1 MKKFLSL
8 VLALVM
14 TMSLVTVSA
23 GAKDFTDNSKINYK
37 EAVDVMSAV
46 KVIDGYAEGDFRPS
60 ATLTRGAAAKI
71 ICNLILGPTTA
82 SALVADAA
90 PYKDVPTN
98 HTFAGY
104 IAYCQ
109 KEKIISG
116 YADGTFR
123 PAASLTGYAFMKMLL
138 GALGYDAEVEQYT
151 GANWSINV
159 AKRAMNI
166 GLKDGLIGDFN
177 GVKAVTREEACLYAF
192 NTLQA
197 TMVEYSA
204 KTSVSTNGTT
214 VVIAGSEAK
223 DVVNTGK
230 TDSNIDKDGKMQFA
244 EKYFEDL
251 KLDKTSDDFG
261 RPANKWNVKKEEVG
275 TYANT
280 PDATFTK
287 KVTKADVYNAIG
299 KTVYDDLKDG
309 DATLTT
315 YFDGDGTKVKA
326 ADVDSTWA
334 NKNDTGKVNSTGNGD
349 LTEIYVDDDNNV
361 TIVTIRTYVFQAAT
375 DYDAKKE
382 SVNLTQDG
390 SKADNL
396 TNAAKTIV
404 LNDRTVE
411 AEDYAVVK
419 DLKADDYVLV
429 TAVKNG
435 SGYDVKSVEK
445 AEVKAVEVSGYK
457 LNDSVDA
464 ASTTYK
470 YNANADSIK
479 GTSYNVGKQATLVL
493 DKYGYIIAVEE
504 SVVLSDYVYIEK
516 FGSTSSLN
524 AKALANAIFADG
536 TDAEI
541 TVKEVL
547 GVKNKTTIANYGT
560 SMAGWYTYSK
570 NTANEYTLYRIE
582 SKYDQKADSFSGI
595 TEVSV
600 NGKVN
605 PIMGT
610 KLNGVLA
617 NDDTVILVSDKDD
630 DITVYTGVKNFPG
643 VKLTS
648 ASSKA
653 TVSAVVK
660 TSNGY
665 ASLVYIDVD
674 GSATITGDK
683 NSNLVYVVEYD
694 GKYVTKDNETFYKY
708 TVLDGEDEVKIEAD
722 NQIQNITGSVYGV
735 ANYLTKSGDRYT
747 DFQLVKQDKDV
758 VVYGTGTK
766 ASDPI
771 KQSAGTLVLAAGNN
785 STGKFVV
792 ASDAKITLV
801 TTKGAAVLNKDA
813 DADYEVSANMTAKEL
828 VDALAT
834 ADTYTY
840 TYAGKTTDSDNEVLK
855 ELYVTVTAATTSN
868 SGNGSNSAKGEGSA
882 TINYTVA
889 SNGTLR
895 YTINY
900 TAPEYAA
907 DGAHATVK
915 VDVLANGKYFDT
927 LTIAKDLKNGEF
939 TYTGK
944 DSGYPDDEELTFEIF
959 SEEFDEVVVNYV
971 DAAGKALTVGGDK
984 TAKFGSLKVDLT
996 SNDGTFKVTKV
1007 DGASVSESL
1016 PTADITAGTGT
1027 SLTVTAI
1034 DGTKAVTVTIDTTGL
1049 TTKTY
1054 TVATI
1059 SSAKALSALYKTGTT
1074 TLYTGD
1080 GAAITVTVAASKDS
1094 GIKSGEKVGIEVT
1107 ASAVAKTSDPM
1118 KVTLNIGGT
1127 EFVLNCVN
1135 NATAV
1140 KASSTITVT
1149 GDVAEPTVTKV
1160 EKLATPTVTSITA
1173 VDALDNGYLDKATG
1187 AVDSI
1192 VVTFSEKVKAAP
1204 AISGTTLA
1212 FEAGVLAADGMSA
1225 TYAVTTG
1232 LANATATDTVTI
1244 AAEAIEASS
1253 GCFNPTAVSYS
1264 VKGLTFTAQ

>member
-23 GAKDFTDNSKINYK
+23 GAKDFTDGSKINYK

-315 YFDGDGTKVKA
+315 WFDGFETKVKA

-334 NKNDTGKVNSTGNGD
+334 NKNDTGKVNTTGNGD

-445 AEVKAVEVSGYK
+445 AEVKTVEVSGYK

-570 NTANEYTLYRIE
+570 NTANEYTLYAIE
-582 SKYDQKADSFSGI
+582 SKYNQKADSFSGKD
-595 TEVSV
+595 TVVSE

-605 PIMGT
+605 PIKGT
-610 KLNGVLA
+610 LNGVLA

-758 VVYGTGTK
+758 VVYGTGS
-766 ASDPI
+766 SDI
-771 KQSAGTLVLAAGNN
+771 KQSAGTLVLGAD
-785 STGKFVV
+785 KFVV

-813 DADYEVSANMTAKEL
+813 DAAYEVSANMTAKEL

-834 ADTYTY
+834 ANTYTY

-855 ELYVTVTAATTSN
+855 ELYVTVTAATASN
-868 SGNGSNSAKGEGSA
+868 GNNNQNTNTEAGTA
-882 TINYTVA
+882 TVDYTVA

-895 YTINY
+895 YKLNY
-900 TAPEYAA
+900 TAPSYVA
-907 DGAHATVK
+907 DNATVK
-915 VDVLANGKYFDT
+915 FDLDVYASGKFYDTISYQNGKK
-927 LTIAKDLKNGEF
+927 LSAGEF
-939 TYTGK
+939 TVT
-944 DSGYPDDEELTFEIF
+944 DRAFGYPDDEELTFEMSNISF
-959 SEEFDEVVVNYV
+959 SAVKVEYKGTGAKVTGQD
-971 DAAGKALTVGGDK
+971 KTLTVGTDTLDFTLDT
-984 TAKFGSLKVDLT
+984 TAT
-996 SNDGTFKVTKV
+996 SGTVNY
-1007 DGASVSESL
+1007 
-1016 PTADITAGTGT
+1016 
-1027 SLTVTAI
+1027 TVTQGKNTLKTGSI
-1034 DGTKAVTVTIDTTGL
+1034 DLATSKDVSVTGL
-1049 TTKTY
+1049 TITDDAAVVVTITGMDALTEQYKVTLPTVAGYTFSTIPAAAATTGVAVGTEVYVYVTADSAPAAYGVEVAVAGYDTVVLTDTTKTQ
-1054 TVATI
+1054 VAKITMSKDVTLTATATAI
-1059 SSAKALSALYKTGTT
+1059 AALAQ
-1074 TLYTGD
+1074 D
-1080 GAAITVTVAASKDS
+1080 GAA
-1094 GIKSGEKVGIEVT
+1094 T
-1107 ASAVAKTSDPM
+1107 ASTDGK
-1118 KVTLNIGGT
+1118 
-1127 EFVLNCVN
+1127 
-1135 NATAV
+1135 
-1140 KASSTITVT
+1140 TITVKFNRDIADGAT
-1149 GDVAEPTVTKV
+1149 FTTDGDAVITGVTVSGKTATITLNNALATGKKITIGTVKDAVYAANTASGDVY
-1160 EKLATPTVTSITA
+1160 TA
-1173 VDALDNGYLDKATG
+1173 
-1187 AVDSI
+1187 
-1192 VVTFSEKVKAAP
+1192 
-1204 AISGTTLA
+1204 
-1212 FEAGVLAADGMSA
+1212 
-1225 TYAVTTG
+1225 
-1232 LANATATDTVTI
+1232 
-1244 AAEAIEASS
+1244 
-1253 GCFNPTAVSYS
+1253 
-1264 VKGLTFTAQ
+1264 

>member
-109 KEKIISG
+109 KEGIISG
-116 YADGTFR
+116 YADGTFK
-123 PAASLTGYAFMKMLL
+123 PANSLTGYAFMKMLL
-138 GALGYDAEVEQYT
+138 GALGYKAENEGYT

-159 AKRAMNI
+159 AKRALNI
-166 GLKDGLIGDFN
+166 GLDDDLVGEFN
-177 GVKAVTREEACLYAF
+177 GVKAVNREEACLYAF
-192 NTLQA
+192 NTLKA
-197 TMVEYSA
+197 TMVEYDKNSTVTVGNITIKDTSSA
-204 KTSVSTNGTT
+204 KEM
-214 VVIAGSEAK
+214 A
-223 DVVNTGK
+223 NTGK
-230 TDSNIDKDGKMQFA
+230 TDGNIDKDGKMQFA

-315 YFDGDGTKVKA
+315 YFDGFETKVKA

-445 AEVKAVEVSGYK
+445 AEVKTVEVSGYK

-570 NTANEYTLYRIE
+570 NTANEYTLYAIE
-582 SKYDQKADSFSGI
+582 SKYNQKADSFSGKD
-595 TEVSV
+595 TVVSE

-605 PIMGT
+605 PIKGT
-610 KLNGVLA
+610 LNGVLA

-758 VVYGTGTK
+758 VVYGTGS
-766 ASDPI
+766 SDI
-771 KQSAGTLVLAAGNN
+771 KQSAGTLVLGAD
-785 STGKFVV
+785 KFVV

-813 DADYEVSANMTAKEL
+813 DAAYEVSANMTAKEL

-855 ELYVTVTAATTSN
+855 ELYVTVTAATASN
-868 SGNGSNSAKGEGSA
+868 GNNNQNTNTEAGTA
-882 TINYTVA
+882 TVDYTVA

-895 YTINY
+895 YKLNY
-900 TAPEYAA
+900 TAPSYVA
-907 DGAHATVK
+907 DNATVK
-915 VDVLANGKYFDT
+915 FDLDVYASGKFYDTISYQNGKK
-927 LTIAKDLKNGEF
+927 LSAGEF
-939 TYTGK
+939 TVT
-944 DSGYPDDEELTFEIF
+944 DRAFGYPDDEELTFEMSNISF
-959 SEEFDEVVVNYV
+959 SAVKVEYKGTGAKVTGQD
-971 DAAGKALTVGGDK
+971 KTLTVGTDTLDFTLDT
-984 TAKFGSLKVDLT
+984 TAT
-996 SNDGTFKVTKV
+996 SGTVNY
-1007 DGASVSESL
+1007 
-1016 PTADITAGTGT
+1016 
-1027 SLTVTAI
+1027 TVTQGKNTLKTGSI
-1034 DGTKAVTVTIDTTGL
+1034 DLATSKVVSVTGL
-1049 TTKTY
+1049 TITDDAAVVVTIEGMDKLTELYKVTLPTVAGYTFSTIPAAAATTGVAVGTEVYVYVTADSAPAAYGVEVAVAGYDTVVLTDTTKTQ
-1054 TVATI
+1054 VAKITMSKDVTLTATATAI
-1059 SSAKALSALYKTGTT
+1059 AALAQ
-1074 TLYTGD
+1074 D
-1080 GAAITVTVAASKDS
+1080 GAA
-1094 GIKSGEKVGIEVT
+1094 T
-1107 ASAVAKTSDPM
+1107 ASTDGK
-1118 KVTLNIGGT
+1118 
-1127 EFVLNCVN
+1127 
-1135 NATAV
+1135 
-1140 KASSTITVT
+1140 TITVKFNRDIADGAT
-1149 GDVAEPTVTKV
+1149 FTTDGDAVITGVTVSGKTATITLNNALSSGKKITIGTVKDAVYAANTASGDVY
-1160 EKLATPTVTSITA
+1160 TA
-1173 VDALDNGYLDKATG
+1173 
-1187 AVDSI
+1187 
-1192 VVTFSEKVKAAP
+1192 
-1204 AISGTTLA
+1204 
-1212 FEAGVLAADGMSA
+1212 
-1225 TYAVTTG
+1225 
-1232 LANATATDTVTI
+1232 
-1244 AAEAIEASS
+1244 
-1253 GCFNPTAVSYS
+1253 
-1264 VKGLTFTAQ
+1264 

>member
-1 MKKFLSL
+1 M
-8 VLALVM
+8 
-14 TMSLVTVSA
+14 
-23 GAKDFTDNSKINYK
+23 
-37 EAVDVMSAV
+37 
-46 KVIDGYAEGDFRPS
+46 
-60 ATLTRGAAAKI
+60 
-71 ICNLILGPTTA
+71 
-82 SALVADAA
+82 
-90 PYKDVPTN
+90 
-98 HTFAGY
+98 
-104 IAYCQ
+104 
-109 KEKIISG
+109 
-116 YADGTFR
+116 
-123 PAASLTGYAFMKMLL
+123 
-138 GALGYDAEVEQYT
+138 
-151 GANWSINV
+151 
-159 AKRAMNI
+159 
-166 GLKDGLIGDFN
+166 
-177 GVKAVTREEACLYAF
+177 
-192 NTLQA
+192 
-197 TMVEYSA
+197 
-204 KTSVSTNGTT
+204 
-214 VVIAGSEAK
+214 
-223 DVVNTGK
+223 
-230 TDSNIDKDGKMQFA
+230 
-244 EKYFEDL
+244 
-251 KLDKTSDDFG
+251 
-261 RPANKWNVKKEEVG
+261 KKEEVG

-445 AEVKAVEVSGYK
+445 AEVKTVEVSGYK

-570 NTANEYTLYRIE
+570 NTANEYTLYAIE
-582 SKYDQKADSFSGI
+582 SKYNQKADSFSGKD
-595 TEVSV
+595 TVVSE

-605 PIMGT
+605 PIKGA
-610 KLNGVLA
+610 LSGVLA

-708 TVLDGEDEVKIEAD
+708 TVLNGEDEVKIEAD

-758 VVYGTGTK
+758 VVYGTGS
-766 ASDPI
+766 SDI
-771 KQSAGTLVLAAGNN
+771 KQSAGTLVLGAD
-785 STGKFVV
+785 KFVV

-813 DADYEVSANMTAKEL
+813 DAAYEVSANMTAKEL

-834 ADTYTY
+834 ANTYTY

-855 ELYVTVTAATTSN
+855 ELYVTVTAATASN
-868 SGNGSNSAKGEGSA
+868 GNNNQNTNTEAGTA
-882 TINYTVA
+882 TVDYTVA

-895 YTINY
+895 YKLNY
-900 TAPEYAA
+900 TAPSYVA
-907 DGAHATVK
+907 DNATVK
-915 VDVLANGKYFDT
+915 FDLDVYASGKFYDTISYQNGKK
-927 LTIAKDLKNGEF
+927 LSAGEF
-939 TYTGK
+939 TVT
-944 DSGYPDDEELTFEIF
+944 DRAFGYPDDEELTFEMSNISF
-959 SEEFDEVVVNYV
+959 SAVKVEYKGTGAKVTGQD
-971 DAAGKALTVGGDK
+971 KTLTVGTDTLDFTLDTTATSGTVNYTVTQGKNTLK
-984 TAKFGSLKVDLT
+984 TGSIDLATSKVVSASGLT
-996 SNDGTFKVTKV
+996 ITDDAAVVVTITGMDALTEMYKVT
-1007 DGASVSESL
+1007 L
-1016 PTADITAGTGT
+1016 PTVTGYTFSTIPAAAATTGVAVGTEVYVY
-1027 SLTVTAI
+1027 VTA
-1034 DGTKAVTVTIDTTGL
+1034 DSAPAAYGVEVAVAGYDTVVLTD
-1049 TTKTY
+1049 TTKTQ
-1054 TVATI
+1054 VAKITMSKDVTLTATATAI
-1059 SSAKALSALYKTGTT
+1059 AALAQ
-1074 TLYTGD
+1074 D
-1080 GAAITVTVAASKDS
+1080 GAA
-1094 GIKSGEKVGIEVT
+1094 T
-1107 ASAVAKTSDPM
+1107 ASTDGK
-1118 KVTLNIGGT
+1118 
-1127 EFVLNCVN
+1127 
-1135 NATAV
+1135 
-1140 KASSTITVT
+1140 TITVKFNRDIADGAT
-1149 GDVAEPTVTKV
+1149 FTTDGDAVITGVTVSGKTATITLNNALATGKKITIGTVKDAVYATNTASGDVY
-1160 EKLATPTVTSITA
+1160 TA
-1173 VDALDNGYLDKATG
+1173 
-1187 AVDSI
+1187 
-1192 VVTFSEKVKAAP
+1192 
-1204 AISGTTLA
+1204 
-1212 FEAGVLAADGMSA
+1212 
-1225 TYAVTTG
+1225 
-1232 LANATATDTVTI
+1232 
-1244 AAEAIEASS
+1244 
-1253 GCFNPTAVSYS
+1253 
-1264 VKGLTFTAQ
+1264 

>member
-445 AEVKAVEVSGYK
+445 AEVKTVEVSGYK

-570 NTANEYTLYRIE
+570 NTANEYTLYAIE
-582 SKYDQKADSFSGI
+582 SKYNQKADSFSGKD
-595 TEVSV
+595 TVVSE

-605 PIMGT
+605 PIKGT
-610 KLNGVLA
+610 LNGVLA

-758 VVYGTGTK
+758 VVYGTGS
-766 ASDPI
+766 SDI
-771 KQSAGTLVLAAGNN
+771 KQSAGTLVLGAD
-785 STGKFVV
+785 KFVV

-834 ADTYTY
+834 ANTYTY

-855 ELYVTVTAATTSN
+855 ELYVTVTAATASN
-868 SGNGSNSAKGEGSA
+868 GNNNQNTNTEAGTA
-882 TINYTVA
+882 TVDYTVA

-895 YTINY
+895 YKLNY
-900 TAPEYAA
+900 TAPSYVA
-907 DGAHATVK
+907 DNATVK
-915 VDVLANGKYFDT
+915 FDLDVYASGKFYDTISYQNGKM
-927 LTIAKDLKNGEF
+927 LSAGEF
-939 TYTGK
+939 TVT
-944 DSGYPDDEELTFEIF
+944 DRAFGYPDDEELTFEMSNISF
-959 SEEFDEVVVNYV
+959 SAVKVEYKGTGAKVTGQD
-971 DAAGKALTVGGDK
+971 KTLTVGTDTLDFTLDT
-984 TAKFGSLKVDLT
+984 TAT
-996 SNDGTFKVTKV
+996 SGTVNY
-1007 DGASVSESL
+1007 
-1016 PTADITAGTGT
+1016 
-1027 SLTVTAI
+1027 TVTQGKNTLKTGSI
-1034 DGTKAVTVTIDTTGL
+1034 DLATSKVVSVTGL
-1049 TTKTY
+1049 TITDDAAVVVTITGMDALTEMYKVTLPTVTGYTFSTIPAAAATTGVAVGTEVYVYVTADSAPAAYGVEVAVAGYDTVVLTDTTKTQ
-1054 TVATI
+1054 VAKITMSKDVTLTATATAI
-1059 SSAKALSALYKTGTT
+1059 AALAQ
-1074 TLYTGD
+1074 D
-1080 GAAITVTVAASKDS
+1080 GAA
-1094 GIKSGEKVGIEVT
+1094 T
-1107 ASAVAKTSDPM
+1107 ASTDGK
-1118 KVTLNIGGT
+1118 
-1127 EFVLNCVN
+1127 
-1135 NATAV
+1135 
-1140 KASSTITVT
+1140 TITVKFNRDIADGAT
-1149 GDVAEPTVTKV
+1149 FTTDGDAVITGVTVSGKTATITLNNALATGKKITIGTVKDAVYAANTASGDVY
-1160 EKLATPTVTSITA
+1160 TA
-1173 VDALDNGYLDKATG
+1173 
-1187 AVDSI
+1187 
-1192 VVTFSEKVKAAP
+1192 
-1204 AISGTTLA
+1204 
-1212 FEAGVLAADGMSA
+1212 
-1225 TYAVTTG
+1225 
-1232 LANATATDTVTI
+1232 
-1244 AAEAIEASS
+1244 
-1253 GCFNPTAVSYS
+1253 
-1264 VKGLTFTAQ
+1264 

>member
-23 GAKDFTDNSKINYK
+23 GAKDFTDSSKIQYT

-60 ATLTRGAAAKI
+60 TTLTRGAAAKI

-90 PYKDVPTN
+90 PYSDVPTN

-109 KEKIISG
+109 KTGIISG
-116 YADGTFR
+116 YADGTFK
-123 PAASLTGYAFMKMLL
+123 PANSLTGYAFMKMLL
-138 GALGYDAEVEQYT
+138 GALGYKAEQEGYT
-151 GANWSINV
+151 GPNWSIQV

-197 TMVEYSA
+197 TMVEYNKNSTVTVGNITIKEQSDAKEMANTA
-204 KTSVSTNGTT
+204 KTET
-214 VVIAGSEAK
+214 IK
-223 DVVNTGK
+223 D
-230 TDSNIDKDGKMQFA
+230 DHKMQFA

-251 KLDKTSDDFG
+251 KLDETSDDFG

-280 PDATFTK
+280 PDTTFTK

-315 YFDGDGTKVKA
+315 YFDGVETKVKA
-326 ADVDSTWA
+326 ADVESTWA

-390 SKADNL
+390 SKADNQ
-396 TNAAKTIV
+396 TNAGKTIV

-419 DLKADDYVLV
+419 NLKADDYVLV

-435 SGYDVKSVEK
+435 SGYDVKSVEA
-445 AEVKAVEVSGYK
+445 AEVKTVEVSGYK
-457 LNDSVDA
+457 LNDSVDV

-570 NTANEYTLYRIE
+570 NTANEYTLYAIE
-582 SKYDQKADSFSGI
+582 SKYNQMADSFTGNG
-595 TEVSV
+595 TEVTV

-605 PIMGT
+605 PIKGT

-617 NDDTVILVSDKDD
+617 NDNTVILVSDKDD
-630 DITVYTGVKNFPG
+630 DITVYTGGKNFPG

-708 TVLDGEDEVKIEAD
+708 TVLNGEDEVKIEAD

-747 DFQLVKQDKDV
+747 DFQLVNQDKDV
-758 VVYGTGTK
+758 VVYGTGS
-766 ASDPI
+766 SDI
-771 KQSAGTLVLAAGNN
+771 KQSAGTLVLG
-785 STGKFVV
+785 TDKFVV

-813 DADYEVSANMTAKEL
+813 DAAYEVSANMTAKEL
-828 VDALAT
+828 VDALA
-834 ADTYTY
+834 AANTYTY

-855 ELYVTVTAATTSN
+855 ELYVTVTAATASN
-868 SGNGSNSAKGEGSA
+868 GNNNQNANADAGVA
-882 TINYTVA
+882 TVDYTVA
-889 SNGTLR
+889 SNGLLR
-895 YTINY
+895 YKLNY
-900 TAPEYAA
+900 TAPSYVA
-907 DGAHATVK
+907 DNATVK
-915 VDVLANGKYFDT
+915 FDLDVYASGKFYDTISYQNGKK
-927 LTIAKDLKNGEF
+927 LSAGEF
-939 TYTGK
+939 TVT
-944 DSGYPDDEELTFEIF
+944 DRAFGYPDDEELTFEMSNITF
-959 SEEFDEVVVNYV
+959 TAVKVEYKGTGAKVTGQD
-971 DAAGKALTVGGDK
+971 KTLTVGTDTLDFTLDTTATSGTVNYTVTQGKNTLK
-984 TAKFGSLKVDLT
+984 TGSIDLATSKVVSVPSLT
-996 SNDGTFKVTKV
+996 ITDDAAVVVTITGMDALTEMYKVT
-1007 DGASVSESL
+1007 L
-1016 PTADITAGTGT
+1016 PTVTGYT
-1027 SLTVTAI
+1027 FSTIPAAAATTGVAVSTEVYVYVTA
-1034 DGTKAVTVTIDTTGL
+1034 DSAPAAYGVEVAVAGYDTVVLTD
-1049 TTKTY
+1049 TTKTQ
-1054 TVATI
+1054 VAKITMSKDVTLTATATEI
-1059 SSAKALSALYKTGTT
+1059 AKLAQ
-1074 TLYTGD
+1074 D
-1080 GAAITVTVAASKDS
+1080 GAA
-1094 GIKSGEKVGIEVT
+1094 T
-1107 ASAVAKTSDPM
+1107 ASTDGK
-1118 KVTLNIGGT
+1118 
-1127 EFVLNCVN
+1127 
-1135 NATAV
+1135 
-1140 KASSTITVT
+1140 TITVKFNRDIADGATFTTDGDAVITGVTVSGKTATITLNNALASGKKITITSVKDAVYAANELTT
-1149 GDVAEPTVTKV
+1149 GDAY
-1160 EKLATPTVTSITA
+1160 TA
-1173 VDALDNGYLDKATG
+1173 
-1187 AVDSI
+1187 
-1192 VVTFSEKVKAAP
+1192 
-1204 AISGTTLA
+1204 
-1212 FEAGVLAADGMSA
+1212 
-1225 TYAVTTG
+1225 
-1232 LANATATDTVTI
+1232 
-1244 AAEAIEASS
+1244 
-1253 GCFNPTAVSYS
+1253 
-1264 VKGLTFTAQ
+1264 

>member
-23 GAKDFTDNSKINYK
+23 GAKDFTDGSKINYK

-109 KEKIISG
+109 KEGIISG

-315 YFDGDGTKVKA
+315 YFDGFETKVKA

-445 AEVKAVEVSGYK
+445 AEVKTVEVSGYK

-570 NTANEYTLYRIE
+570 NTANEYTLYAIE
-582 SKYDQKADSFSGI
+582 SKYNQKADSFSGKD
-595 TEVSV
+595 TVVSE

-605 PIMGT
+605 PIKGT
-610 KLNGVLA
+610 LNGVLA

-758 VVYGTGTK
+758 VVYGIGS
-766 ASDPI
+766 SDI
-771 KQSAGTLVLAAGNN
+771 KQSAGTLVLGAD
-785 STGKFVV
+785 KFVV

-855 ELYVTVTAATTSN
+855 ELYVTVTAATASN
-868 SGNGSNSAKGEGSA
+868 GNNNQNTNTEAGTA
-882 TINYTVA
+882 TVDYTVA

-895 YTINY
+895 YKLNY
-900 TAPEYAA
+900 TAPSYVA
-907 DGAHATVK
+907 DNATVK
-915 VDVLANGKYFDT
+915 FDLDVYASGKFYDTISYQNGKK
-927 LTIAKDLKNGEF
+927 LSAGEF
-939 TYTGK
+939 TVT
-944 DSGYPDDEELTFEIF
+944 DRAFGYPDDEELTFEMSNISF
-959 SEEFDEVVVNYV
+959 SAVKVEYKGTGAKVTGQD
-971 DAAGKALTVGGDK
+971 KTLTVGTDTLDFTLDTTATSGTVKYTVTQGKNTLK
-984 TAKFGSLKVDLT
+984 TDSIDLSSDSKT
-996 SNDGTFKVTKV
+996 VSN
-1007 DGASVSESL
+1007 
-1016 PTADITAGTGT
+1016 
-1027 SLTVTAI
+1027 SLTITDDA
-1034 DGTKAVTVTIDTTGL
+1034 AVVVTIEGMDKL
-1049 TTKTY
+1049 TE
-1054 TVATI
+1054 
-1059 SSAKALSALYKTGTT
+1059 LYK
-1074 TLYTGD
+1074 
-1080 GAAITVTVAASKDS
+1080 
-1094 GIKSGEKVGIEVT
+1094 VT
-1107 ASAVAKTSDPM
+1107 ASLTGFTFTTIPAEATTTGVAAGTEVYVYVNADSAVDTSVYGKEIAVAGYDTVLLTNADGTTKKQVAKITMSDN
-1118 KVTLNIGGT
+1118 VTLT
-1127 EFVLNCVN
+1127 
-1135 NATAV
+1135 ATATEIA
-1140 KASSTITVT
+1140 KLAQDGTATASTDGKTITVKFNRNIADGAT
-1149 GDVAEPTVTKV
+1149 FTTDDTNTVITGVTVSGKTATITLNNALSSGKKITIGTVKDAVYAANTASGDVY
-1160 EKLATPTVTSITA
+1160 TA
-1173 VDALDNGYLDKATG
+1173 
-1187 AVDSI
+1187 
-1192 VVTFSEKVKAAP
+1192 
-1204 AISGTTLA
+1204 
-1212 FEAGVLAADGMSA
+1212 
-1225 TYAVTTG
+1225 
-1232 LANATATDTVTI
+1232 
-1244 AAEAIEASS
+1244 
-1253 GCFNPTAVSYS
+1253 
-1264 VKGLTFTAQ
+1264 

>member
-23 GAKDFTDNSKINYK
+23 GAKDFTDSTKIQYN

-109 KEKIISG
+109 KEGIISG

-445 AEVKAVEVSGYK
+445 AEVKTVEVSGYK

-570 NTANEYTLYRIE
+570 NTANEYTLYAIE
-582 SKYDQKADSFSGI
+582 SKYNQKADSFSGKD
-595 TEVSV
+595 TVVSE

-605 PIMGT
+605 PIKGT
-610 KLNGVLA
+610 LNGVLA

-758 VVYGTGTK
+758 VVYGTGS
-766 ASDPI
+766 SDI
-771 KQSAGTLVLAAGNN
+771 KQSAGTLVLGAD
-785 STGKFVV
+785 KFVV

-855 ELYVTVTAATTSN
+855 ELYVTVTAATASN
-868 SGNGSNSAKGEGSA
+868 GNNNQNTNTEAGTA
-882 TINYTVA
+882 TVDYTVA

-895 YTINY
+895 YKLNY
-900 TAPEYAA
+900 TAPSYVA
-907 DGAHATVK
+907 DNATVK
-915 VDVLANGKYFDT
+915 FDLDVYASGKFYDT
-927 LTIAKDLKNGEF
+927 ISYQTGKKLSAGEF
-939 TYTGK
+939 TVT
-944 DSGYPDDEELTFEIF
+944 DRAFGYPDDEELTFEMSNISF
-959 SEEFDEVVVNYV
+959 SAVKVEYKGTGAKVTGQD
-971 DAAGKALTVGGDK
+971 KTLTVGTDTLDFTLDT
-984 TAKFGSLKVDLT
+984 TAT
-996 SNDGTFKVTKV
+996 SGTVNY
-1007 DGASVSESL
+1007 
-1016 PTADITAGTGT
+1016 
-1027 SLTVTAI
+1027 TVTQGKNTLKTGSINLA
-1034 DGTKAVTVTIDTTGL
+1034 TSKVVSVTGL
-1049 TTKTY
+1049 TITDDAA
-1054 TVATI
+1054 VVVTI
-1059 SSAKALSALYKTGTT
+1059 EGMDKLTELYKVTLPTVTGYTFSTIPAAAATT
-1074 TLYTGD
+1074 GVAVGTEVYVYVTADSAPAAYGVEVAVAGYDTVVLTNTNKAQVAKITMSKDVTLTATATAIAALALD
-1080 GAAITVTVAASKDS
+1080 GAA
-1094 GIKSGEKVGIEVT
+1094 T
-1107 ASAVAKTSDPM
+1107 ASTDGK
-1118 KVTLNIGGT
+1118 
-1127 EFVLNCVN
+1127 
-1135 NATAV
+1135 
-1140 KASSTITVT
+1140 TITVKFNRDIADGAT
-1149 GDVAEPTVTKV
+1149 FTTDGDAVITGVTVSGKTATITLNNALSSGKKITIGTVKDAVYAANTASGDVY
-1160 EKLATPTVTSITA
+1160 TA
-1173 VDALDNGYLDKATG
+1173 
-1187 AVDSI
+1187 
-1192 VVTFSEKVKAAP
+1192 
-1204 AISGTTLA
+1204 
-1212 FEAGVLAADGMSA
+1212 
-1225 TYAVTTG
+1225 
-1232 LANATATDTVTI
+1232 
-1244 AAEAIEASS
+1244 
-1253 GCFNPTAVSYS
+1253 
-1264 VKGLTFTAQ
+1264 

>member
-37 EAVDVMSAV
+37 EAVDVMSAA

-109 KEKIISG
+109 KEGIISG
-116 YADGTFR
+116 YADGTFK
-123 PAASLTGYAFMKMLL
+123 PANSLTGYAFMKMLL

-334 NKNDTGKVNSTGNGD
+334 NKNDTGKVNTTGNGD

-445 AEVKAVEVSGYK
+445 AEVKTVEVSGYK

-570 NTANEYTLYRIE
+570 NTANEYTLYAIE
-582 SKYDQKADSFSGI
+582 SKYNQKADSFSGKD
-595 TEVSV
+595 TVVSE

-605 PIMGT
+605 PIKGT
-610 KLNGVLA
+610 LNGVLA

-758 VVYGTGTK
+758 VVYGTGS
-766 ASDPI
+766 SDI
-771 KQSAGTLVLAAGNN
+771 KQSAGTLVLGAD
-785 STGKFVV
+785 KFVV

-813 DADYEVSANMTAKEL
+813 DAAYEVSANMTAKEL

-855 ELYVTVTAATTSN
+855 ELYVTVTAATASN
-868 SGNGSNSAKGEGSA
+868 GNNNQNTNTEAGTA
-882 TINYTVA
+882 TVDYTVA

-895 YTINY
+895 YKLNY
-900 TAPEYAA
+900 TAPSYVA
-907 DGAHATVK
+907 DNATVK
-915 VDVLANGKYFDT
+915 FDLDVYASGKFYDTISYQNGKK
-927 LTIAKDLKNGEF
+927 LSAGEF
-939 TYTGK
+939 TVT
-944 DSGYPDDEELTFEIF
+944 DRAFGYPDDEELTFEMSNISF
-959 SEEFDEVVVNYV
+959 SAVKVEYKGTGAKVTGQD
-971 DAAGKALTVGGDK
+971 KTLTVGTDTLDFTLDTTATSGTVNYTVTQGKNTLK
-984 TAKFGSLKVDLT
+984 TGSINLSSNSKTVSNSLT
-996 SNDGTFKVTKV
+996 ITDDAAVVVTITGMDALTEQYKVTV
-1007 DGASVSESL
+1007 
-1016 PTADITAGTGT
+1016 
-1027 SLTVTAI
+1027 
-1034 DGTKAVTVTIDTTGL
+1034 
-1049 TTKTY
+1049 
-1054 TVATI
+1054 
-1059 SSAKALSALYKTGTT
+1059 
-1074 TLYTGD
+1074 
-1080 GAAITVTVAASKDS
+1080 
-1094 GIKSGEKVGIEVT
+1094 
-1107 ASAVAKTSDPM
+1107 
-1118 KVTLNIGGT
+1118 
-1127 EFVLNCVN
+1127 
-1135 NATAV
+1135 
-1140 KASSTITVT
+1140 
-1149 GDVAEPTVTKV
+1149 PTVTDFTFTTV
-1160 EKLATPTVTSITA
+1160 PTAASNTGVAKGTEVYVYVNASTA
-1173 VDALDNGYLDKATG
+1173 VDAGVYGKEIAVAGYNTVLLTNADSTTEKKEVAKITVDK
-1187 AVDSI
+1187 D
-1192 VVTFSEKVKAAP
+1192 VTL
-1204 AISGTTLA
+1204 T
-1212 FEAGVLAADGMSA
+1212 
-1225 TYAVTTG
+1225 
-1232 LANATATDTVTI
+1232 ATATEIAKLAQDGAASASTDGKTITVKFNRDIADGATFTTDGDAVITGVTVSGKTATI
-1244 AAEAIEASS
+1244 TLNNALAS
-1253 GCFNPTAVSYS
+1253 GKKITITS
-1264 VKGLTFTAQ
+1264 VKDAVYAANELTTGDAYTA

>member
-23 GAKDFTDNSKINYK
+23 GAKDFTDSTKIQYT

-109 KEKIISG
+109 KEGIISG

-315 YFDGDGTKVKA
+315 YFDGFETKVKA

-349 LTEIYVDDDNNV
+349 LTEIYVDDDNNNV

-445 AEVKAVEVSGYK
+445 AEVKTVEVSGYK

-570 NTANEYTLYRIE
+570 NTANEYTLYAIE
-582 SKYDQKADSFSGI
+582 SKYNQKADSFSGKD
-595 TEVSV
+595 TVVSE

-605 PIMGT
+605 PIKGT
-610 KLNGVLA
+610 LNGVLA

-758 VVYGTGTK
+758 VVYGTGS
-766 ASDPI
+766 SDI
-771 KQSAGTLVLAAGNN
+771 KQSAGTLVLGAD
-785 STGKFVV
+785 KFVV

-834 ADTYTY
+834 ANTYTY

-855 ELYVTVTAATTSN
+855 ELYVTVTAATASN
-868 SGNGSNSAKGEGSA
+868 GNNNQNTNTEAGTA
-882 TINYTVA
+882 TVDYTVA

-895 YTINY
+895 YKLNY
-900 TAPEYAA
+900 TAPSYVA
-907 DGAHATVK
+907 DNATVK
-915 VDVLANGKYFDT
+915 FDLDVYASGKFYDTISYQNGKK
-927 LTIAKDLKNGEF
+927 LSAGEF
-939 TYTGK
+939 TVT
-944 DSGYPDDEELTFEIF
+944 DRAFGYPDDEELTFEMSNISF
-959 SEEFDEVVVNYV
+959 SAVKVEYKGTGAKVTGQD
-971 DAAGKALTVGGDK
+971 KTLTVGTDTLDFTLDTTATSGTVNYTVTQGKNTLK
-984 TAKFGSLKVDLT
+984 TGSIDLATSKVVSASGLT
-996 SNDGTFKVTKV
+996 ITDDAAVVVTITGMDALTEMYKVT
-1007 DGASVSESL
+1007 L
-1016 PTADITAGTGT
+1016 PTVTGYTFSTIPAAAATTGVAAGTEVYVY
-1027 SLTVTAI
+1027 VTA
-1034 DGTKAVTVTIDTTGL
+1034 DSAPAAYGVEVAVAGYDTVVLTD
-1049 TTKTY
+1049 TTKTQ
-1054 TVATI
+1054 VAKITMSKDVTLTATATAI
-1059 SSAKALSALYKTGTT
+1059 AALAQ
-1074 TLYTGD
+1074 D
-1080 GAAITVTVAASKDS
+1080 GAA
-1094 GIKSGEKVGIEVT
+1094 T
-1107 ASAVAKTSDPM
+1107 ASTDGK
-1118 KVTLNIGGT
+1118 
-1127 EFVLNCVN
+1127 
-1135 NATAV
+1135 
-1140 KASSTITVT
+1140 TITVKFNRDIADGAT
-1149 GDVAEPTVTKV
+1149 FTTDGDAVITGVTVSGKTATITLNNALATGKKITIGTVKDAVYAANTASGDVY
-1160 EKLATPTVTSITA
+1160 TA
-1173 VDALDNGYLDKATG
+1173 
-1187 AVDSI
+1187 
-1192 VVTFSEKVKAAP
+1192 
-1204 AISGTTLA
+1204 
-1212 FEAGVLAADGMSA
+1212 
-1225 TYAVTTG
+1225 
-1232 LANATATDTVTI
+1232 
-1244 AAEAIEASS
+1244 
-1253 GCFNPTAVSYS
+1253 
-1264 VKGLTFTAQ
+1264 

>member
-23 GAKDFTDNSKINYK
+23 GAKDFTDGSKINYK

-46 KVIDGYAEGDFRPS
+46 KVIDGYAEGDFRPT

-445 AEVKAVEVSGYK
+445 AEVKTVEVSGYK

-570 NTANEYTLYRIE
+570 NTANEYTLYAIE
-582 SKYDQKADSFSGI
+582 SKYNQKADSFSGKD
-595 TEVSV
+595 TVVSE

-605 PIMGT
+605 PIKGT
-610 KLNGVLA
+610 LNGVLA

-758 VVYGTGTK
+758 VVYGTGS
-766 ASDPI
+766 SDI
-771 KQSAGTLVLAAGNN
+771 KQSAGTLVLGAD
-785 STGKFVV
+785 KFVV

-834 ADTYTY
+834 ANTYTY

-855 ELYVTVTAATTSN
+855 ELYVTVTAATASN
-868 SGNGSNSAKGEGSA
+868 GNNNQNTNTEAGTA
-882 TINYTVA
+882 TVDYTVA

-895 YTINY
+895 YKLNY
-900 TAPEYAA
+900 TAPSYVA
-907 DGAHATVK
+907 DNATVK
-915 VDVLANGKYFDT
+915 FDLDVYASGKFYDTISYQNGKK
-927 LTIAKDLKNGEF
+927 LSAGEF
-939 TYTGK
+939 TVT
-944 DSGYPDDEELTFEIF
+944 DRAFGYPDDEELTFEMSNISF
-959 SEEFDEVVVNYV
+959 SAVKVEYKGTGAKVTGQD
-971 DAAGKALTVGGDK
+971 KTLTVGTDTLDFTLDT
-984 TAKFGSLKVDLT
+984 TAT
-996 SNDGTFKVTKV
+996 SGTVNY
-1007 DGASVSESL
+1007 
-1016 PTADITAGTGT
+1016 
-1027 SLTVTAI
+1027 TVTQGKNTLKTGSI
-1034 DGTKAVTVTIDTTGL
+1034 DLATSKVVSVTGL
-1049 TTKTY
+1049 TITDDAAVVVTITGMDALTEMYKVTLPTVTGYTFSTIPAAAATTGVAVGTEVYVYVTADSAPAAYGVEVAVAGYDTVVLTDTTKTQ
-1054 TVATI
+1054 VAKITMSKDVTLTATATAI
-1059 SSAKALSALYKTGTT
+1059 AALAQ
-1074 TLYTGD
+1074 D
-1080 GAAITVTVAASKDS
+1080 GAA
-1094 GIKSGEKVGIEVT
+1094 T
-1107 ASAVAKTSDPM
+1107 ASTDGK
-1118 KVTLNIGGT
+1118 
-1127 EFVLNCVN
+1127 
-1135 NATAV
+1135 
-1140 KASSTITVT
+1140 TITVKFNRDIADGAT
-1149 GDVAEPTVTKV
+1149 FTTDGDAVITGVTVSGKTATITLNNALATGKKITIGTVKDAVYAANTASGDVY
-1160 EKLATPTVTSITA
+1160 TA
-1173 VDALDNGYLDKATG
+1173 
-1187 AVDSI
+1187 
-1192 VVTFSEKVKAAP
+1192 
-1204 AISGTTLA
+1204 
-1212 FEAGVLAADGMSA
+1212 
-1225 TYAVTTG
+1225 
-1232 LANATATDTVTI
+1232 
-1244 AAEAIEASS
+1244 
-1253 GCFNPTAVSYS
+1253 
-1264 VKGLTFTAQ
+1264 

>member
-23 GAKDFTDNSKINYK
+23 GAKDFTDSTKIQYA

-46 KVIDGYAEGDFRPS
+46 KVIDGYAEGDFRPT

-90 PYKDVPTN
+90 PYSDVPTN

-109 KEKIISG
+109 KTGIISG
-116 YADGTFR
+116 YADGTFK
-123 PAASLTGYAFMKMLL
+123 PANSLTGYAFMKMLL
-138 GALGYDAEVEQYT
+138 GALGYKAEQEGYT
-151 GANWSINV
+151 GANWSIQV

-166 GLKDGLIGDFN
+166 GLKDDLVGDFN

-192 NTLQA
+192 NTLKA
-197 TMVEYSA
+197 TMVEYDKNSTVTVGNITIKEQSDAKEMANTA
-204 KTSVSTNGTT
+204 KTET
-214 VVIAGSEAK
+214 IK
-223 DVVNTGK
+223 D
-230 TDSNIDKDGKMQFA
+230 DHKMQFA

-251 KLDKTSDDFG
+251 KLDETSDDFG

-315 YFDGDGTKVKA
+315 YFDGVETKVKA
-326 ADVDSTWA
+326 ADVESTWA
-334 NKNDTGKVNSTGNGD
+334 NKNDTGKVNTTGNGD

-390 SKADNL
+390 SKADNQ
-396 TNAAKTIV
+396 TNAGKTIV

-419 DLKADDYVLV
+419 NLKADDYVLV

-435 SGYDVKSVEK
+435 SGYDVKSVEA
-445 AEVKAVEVSGYK
+445 AEVKTVEVSGYK
-457 LNDSVDA
+457 LNDSVDV

-570 NTANEYTLYRIE
+570 NTANEYTLYAIE
-582 SKYDQKADSFSGI
+582 SKYNQMADSFTGNG
-595 TEVSV
+595 TEVTV

-605 PIMGT
+605 PIKGT

-617 NDDTVILVSDKDD
+617 NDNTVILVSDKDD

-708 TVLDGEDEVKIEAD
+708 TVLNGEDEVKIEAD

-747 DFQLVKQDKDV
+747 DFQLVNQDKDV
-758 VVYGTGTK
+758 VVYGTGS
-766 ASDPI
+766 SDI
-771 KQSAGTLVLAAGNN
+771 KQSAGTLVLG
-785 STGKFVV
+785 TDKFVV

-813 DADYEVSANMTAKEL
+813 DAAYEVSANMTAKEL
-828 VDALAT
+828 VDALA
-834 ADTYTY
+834 AANTYTY

-855 ELYVTVTAATTSN
+855 ELYVTVTAATASN
-868 SGNGSNSAKGEGSA
+868 GNNNQNANADAGVA
-882 TINYTVA
+882 TVDYTVA
-889 SNGTLR
+889 SNGLLR
-895 YTINY
+895 YKLNY
-900 TAPEYAA
+900 TAPSYVA
-907 DGAHATVK
+907 DNATVK
-915 VDVLANGKYFDT
+915 FDLDVYASGKFYDTISYQNGKK
-927 LTIAKDLKNGEF
+927 LSAGEF
-939 TYTGK
+939 TVT
-944 DSGYPDDEELTFEIF
+944 DRAFGYPDDEELTFEMSNITF
-959 SEEFDEVVVNYV
+959 TAVKVEYKGTGAKVTGQD
-971 DAAGKALTVGGDK
+971 KTLTVGTDTLDFTLDTTATSGTVNYTVTQGKNTLKTGSIDLATSKVVSVPSLTITDDAAVVVTIEGMDK
-984 TAKFGSLKVDLT
+984 LT
-996 SNDGTFKVTKV
+996 ELYKVTV
-1007 DGASVSESL
+1007 PTVSGF
-1016 PTADITAGTGT
+1016 TFT
-1027 SLTVTAI
+1027 TVP
-1034 DGTKAVTVTIDTTGL
+1034 
-1049 TTKTY
+1049 
-1054 TVATI
+1054 
-1059 SSAKALSALYKTGTT
+1059 
-1074 TLYTGD
+1074 
-1080 GAAITVTVAASKDS
+1080 AAAAST
-1094 GIKSGEKVGIEVT
+1094 G
-1107 ASAVAKTSDPM
+1107 VAK
-1118 KVTLNIGGT
+1118 GT
-1127 EFVLNCVN
+1127 EVYVYVN
-1135 NATAV
+1135 
-1140 KASSTITVT
+1140 AS
-1149 GDVAEPTVTKV
+1149 
-1160 EKLATPTVTSITA
+1160 TA
-1173 VDALDNGYLDKATG
+1173 VDAGVYGKEIAVAGYNTVLLTNA
-1187 AVDSI
+1187 DSTTAKKEVAKI
-1192 VVTFSEKVKAAP
+1192 TVSKDVTL
-1204 AISGTTLA
+1204 T
-1212 FEAGVLAADGMSA
+1212 
-1225 TYAVTTG
+1225 
-1232 LANATATDTVTI
+1232 ATATEIAKLAQDGAATASTDGKTITVKFNRDIADGATFTTDGDAVITGVTVSGKTATI
-1244 AAEAIEASS
+1244 TLNNALAS
-1253 GCFNPTAVSYS
+1253 GKKITITS
-1264 VKGLTFTAQ
+1264 VKDAVYAANELTTGDAYTA

>member
-14 TMSLVTVSA
+14 TMSLVPVSA

-109 KEKIISG
+109 KEGIISG

-445 AEVKAVEVSGYK
+445 AEVKTVEVSGYK

-570 NTANEYTLYRIE
+570 NTANEYTLYAIE
-582 SKYDQKADSFSGI
+582 SKYNQKADSFSGKD
-595 TEVSV
+595 TVVSE

-605 PIMGT
+605 PIKGT
-610 KLNGVLA
+610 LNGVLA

-758 VVYGTGTK
+758 VVYGTGS
-766 ASDPI
+766 SDI
-771 KQSAGTLVLAAGNN
+771 KQSAGTLVLGAD
-785 STGKFVV
+785 KFVV

-813 DADYEVSANMTAKEL
+813 DAAYEVSANMTAKEL

-855 ELYVTVTAATTSN
+855 ELYVTVTAATASN
-868 SGNGSNSAKGEGSA
+868 GNNNQNTNTEAGTA
-882 TINYTVA
+882 TVDYTVA

-895 YTINY
+895 YKLNY
-900 TAPEYAA
+900 TAPSYVA
-907 DGAHATVK
+907 DNATVK
-915 VDVLANGKYFDT
+915 FDLDVYASGKFYDTISYQNGKK
-927 LTIAKDLKNGEF
+927 LSAGEF
-939 TYTGK
+939 TVT
-944 DSGYPDDEELTFEIF
+944 DRAFGYPDDEELTFEMSNISF
-959 SEEFDEVVVNYV
+959 SAVKVEYKGTGAKVTGQD
-971 DAAGKALTVGGDK
+971 KTLTVGTDTLDFTLDTTATSGTVNYTVTQGKNTLK
-984 TAKFGSLKVDLT
+984 TGSINLSSDSKTV
-996 SNDGTFKVTKV
+996 SN
-1007 DGASVSESL
+1007 
-1016 PTADITAGTGT
+1016 
-1027 SLTVTAI
+1027 SLTITDDA
-1034 DGTKAVTVTIDTTGL
+1034 AVVVTIEGMDKL
-1049 TTKTY
+1049 TE
-1054 TVATI
+1054 
-1059 SSAKALSALYKTGTT
+1059 LYK
-1074 TLYTGD
+1074 
-1080 GAAITVTVAASKDS
+1080 
-1094 GIKSGEKVGIEVT
+1094 VT
-1107 ASAVAKTSDPM
+1107 ASLTGFTFTTIPAEATTTGVAAGTEVYVYVNADSAVDTSVYGKEIAVAGYDTVLLTNADGTTKKQVAKITMSDN
-1118 KVTLNIGGT
+1118 VTLT
-1127 EFVLNCVN
+1127 
-1135 NATAV
+1135 ATATEIA
-1140 KASSTITVT
+1140 KLAQDGTATASTDGKTITVKFNRNIADGAT
-1149 GDVAEPTVTKV
+1149 FTTDDTNTVITGVTVSGKTATITLNNALSSGKKITIGTVKDAVYAANTTSGDVY
-1160 EKLATPTVTSITA
+1160 TA
-1173 VDALDNGYLDKATG
+1173 
-1187 AVDSI
+1187 
-1192 VVTFSEKVKAAP
+1192 
-1204 AISGTTLA
+1204 
-1212 FEAGVLAADGMSA
+1212 
-1225 TYAVTTG
+1225 
-1232 LANATATDTVTI
+1232 
-1244 AAEAIEASS
+1244 
-1253 GCFNPTAVSYS
+1253 
-1264 VKGLTFTAQ
+1264 

>member
-1 MKKFLSL
+1 
-8 VLALVM
+8 
-14 TMSLVTVSA
+14 
-23 GAKDFTDNSKINYK
+23 
-37 EAVDVMSAV
+37 
-46 KVIDGYAEGDFRPS
+46 
-60 ATLTRGAAAKI
+60 
-71 ICNLILGPTTA
+71 
-82 SALVADAA
+82 
-90 PYKDVPTN
+90 
-98 HTFAGY
+98 
-104 IAYCQ
+104 
-109 KEKIISG
+109 
-116 YADGTFR
+116 
-123 PAASLTGYAFMKMLL
+123 MKMLL

-445 AEVKAVEVSGYK
+445 AEVKTVEVSGYK

-570 NTANEYTLYRIE
+570 NTANEYTLYAIE
-582 SKYDQKADSFSGI
+582 SKYNQKADSFSGKD
-595 TEVSV
+595 TVVSE

-605 PIMGT
+605 PIKGT
-610 KLNGVLA
+610 LNGVLA

-758 VVYGTGTK
+758 VVYGTGS
-766 ASDPI
+766 SDI
-771 KQSAGTLVLAAGNN
+771 KQSAGTLVLGAD
-785 STGKFVV
+785 KFVV

-855 ELYVTVTAATTSN
+855 ELYVTVTAATASN
-868 SGNGSNSAKGEGSA
+868 GNNNQNTNTEAGTA
-882 TINYTVA
+882 TVDYTVA

-895 YTINY
+895 YKLNY
-900 TAPEYAA
+900 TAPSYVA
-907 DGAHATVK
+907 DNATVK
-915 VDVLANGKYFDT
+915 FDLDVYASGKFYDTISYQNGKK
-927 LTIAKDLKNGEF
+927 LSAGEF
-939 TYTGK
+939 TVT
-944 DSGYPDDEELTFEIF
+944 DRAFGYPDDEELTFEMSNISF
-959 SEEFDEVVVNYV
+959 SAVKVEYKGTGAKVTGQD
-971 DAAGKALTVGGDK
+971 KTLTVGTDTLDFTLDT
-984 TAKFGSLKVDLT
+984 TAT
-996 SNDGTFKVTKV
+996 SGTVNY
-1007 DGASVSESL
+1007 
-1016 PTADITAGTGT
+1016 
-1027 SLTVTAI
+1027 TVTQGKNTLKTGSI
-1034 DGTKAVTVTIDTTGL
+1034 DLATSKVVSVTGL
-1049 TTKTY
+1049 TITDDAAVVVTITGMDALTEMYKVTLPTVTGYTFSTIPAAAATTGVAVGTEVYVYVTADSAPAAYGVEVAVAGYDTVVLTDTTKTQ
-1054 TVATI
+1054 VAKITMSKDVTLTATATAI
-1059 SSAKALSALYKTGTT
+1059 AALAQ
-1074 TLYTGD
+1074 D
-1080 GAAITVTVAASKDS
+1080 GAA
-1094 GIKSGEKVGIEVT
+1094 T
-1107 ASAVAKTSDPM
+1107 ASTDGK
-1118 KVTLNIGGT
+1118 
-1127 EFVLNCVN
+1127 
-1135 NATAV
+1135 
-1140 KASSTITVT
+1140 TITVKFNRDIADGAT
-1149 GDVAEPTVTKV
+1149 FTTDGDAVITGVTVSGKTATITLNNALATGKKITIGTVKDAVYAANTASGDVY
-1160 EKLATPTVTSITA
+1160 TA
-1173 VDALDNGYLDKATG
+1173 
-1187 AVDSI
+1187 
-1192 VVTFSEKVKAAP
+1192 
-1204 AISGTTLA
+1204 
-1212 FEAGVLAADGMSA
+1212 
-1225 TYAVTTG
+1225 
-1232 LANATATDTVTI
+1232 
-1244 AAEAIEASS
+1244 
-1253 GCFNPTAVSYS
+1253 
-1264 VKGLTFTAQ
+1264 

>member
-445 AEVKAVEVSGYK
+445 AEVKTVEVSGYK

-570 NTANEYTLYRIE
+570 NTANEYTLYAIE
-582 SKYDQKADSFSGI
+582 SKYNQKADSFSGKD
-595 TEVSV
+595 TVVSE

-605 PIMGT
+605 PIKGT
-610 KLNGVLA
+610 LNGVLA

-758 VVYGTGTK
+758 VVYGTGS
-766 ASDPI
+766 SDI
-771 KQSAGTLVLAAGNN
+771 KQSAGTLVLGAD
-785 STGKFVV
+785 KFVV

-813 DADYEVSANMTAKEL
+813 DAAYEVSANMTAKEL

-855 ELYVTVTAATTSN
+855 ELYVTVTAATASN
-868 SGNGSNSAKGEGSA
+868 GNNNQNTNTEAGTA
-882 TINYTVA
+882 TVDYTVA

-895 YTINY
+895 YKLNY
-900 TAPEYAA
+900 TAPSYVA
-907 DGAHATVK
+907 DNATVK
-915 VDVLANGKYFDT
+915 FDLDVYASGKFYDTISYQNGKK
-927 LTIAKDLKNGEF
+927 LSAGEF
-939 TYTGK
+939 TVT
-944 DSGYPDDEELTFEIF
+944 DRAFGYPDDEELTFEMSNISF
-959 SEEFDEVVVNYV
+959 SAVKVEYKGTGAKVTGQD
-971 DAAGKALTVGGDK
+971 KTLTVGTDTLDFTLDTTATSGTVNYTVTQGKNTLK
-984 TAKFGSLKVDLT
+984 TGSIDLATSKVVSASDLT
-996 SNDGTFKVTKV
+996 ITDDAAVVVEITGMDALTEMYKVT
-1007 DGASVSESL
+1007 L
-1016 PTADITAGTGT
+1016 PTVTGYTFSTIPAAAATTGVAVGTEVYVY
-1027 SLTVTAI
+1027 VTA
-1034 DGTKAVTVTIDTTGL
+1034 DSAPAACGVEVAVAGYDTVVLTD
-1049 TTKTY
+1049 TTKTQ
-1054 TVATI
+1054 VAKITMSKDVTLTATATAI
-1059 SSAKALSALYKTGTT
+1059 AALAQ
-1074 TLYTGD
+1074 D
-1080 GAAITVTVAASKDS
+1080 GAA
-1094 GIKSGEKVGIEVT
+1094 T
-1107 ASAVAKTSDPM
+1107 ASTDGK
-1118 KVTLNIGGT
+1118 
-1127 EFVLNCVN
+1127 
-1135 NATAV
+1135 
-1140 KASSTITVT
+1140 TITVKFNRDIADGAT
-1149 GDVAEPTVTKV
+1149 FTTDGDAVITGVTVSGKTATITLNNALAPGKKITIVTVKDAVYAANTASGDVY
-1160 EKLATPTVTSITA
+1160 TA
-1173 VDALDNGYLDKATG
+1173 
-1187 AVDSI
+1187 
-1192 VVTFSEKVKAAP
+1192 
-1204 AISGTTLA
+1204 
-1212 FEAGVLAADGMSA
+1212 
-1225 TYAVTTG
+1225 
-1232 LANATATDTVTI
+1232 
-1244 AAEAIEASS
+1244 
-1253 GCFNPTAVSYS
+1253 
-1264 VKGLTFTAQ
+1264 

>member
-23 GAKDFTDNSKINYK
+23 GAKDFTDSSKITYS

-46 KVIDGYAEGDFRPS
+46 KVIDGYAEGDFRPT

-109 KEKIISG
+109 KEGIISG
-116 YADGTFR
+116 YADGTFK
-123 PAASLTGYAFMKMLL
+123 PAATLTGYAFMKMLL

-445 AEVKAVEVSGYK
+445 AEVKTVEVSGYK

-570 NTANEYTLYRIE
+570 NTANEYTLYAIE
-582 SKYDQKADSFSGI
+582 SKYNQKADSFSGKD
-595 TEVSV
+595 TVVSE

-605 PIMGT
+605 PIKGT

-758 VVYGTGTK
+758 VVYGTGS
-766 ASDPI
+766 SDI
-771 KQSAGTLVLAAGNN
+771 KQSAGTLVLG
-785 STGKFVV
+785 SDKFVV

-855 ELYVTVTAATTSN
+855 ELYVTVTAATASN
-868 SGNGSNSAKGEGSA
+868 GNNNQNTNTEAGTA
-882 TINYTVA
+882 TVDYTVA

-895 YTINY
+895 YKLNY
-900 TAPEYAA
+900 TAPSYVA
-907 DGAHATVK
+907 DNATVK
-915 VDVLANGKYFDT
+915 FDLDVYASGKFYDTISYQNGKK
-927 LTIAKDLKNGEF
+927 LSAGEF
-939 TYTGK
+939 TVT
-944 DSGYPDDEELTFEIF
+944 DRAFGYPDDEELTFEMSNISF
-959 SEEFDEVVVNYV
+959 SAVKVEYKGTGAKVTGQD
-971 DAAGKALTVGGDK
+971 KTLTVGTDTLDFTLDT
-984 TAKFGSLKVDLT
+984 TAT
-996 SNDGTFKVTKV
+996 SGTVNY
-1007 DGASVSESL
+1007 
-1016 PTADITAGTGT
+1016 
-1027 SLTVTAI
+1027 TVTQGKNTLKTGSI
-1034 DGTKAVTVTIDTTGL
+1034 DLATSKDVSASGLTITDDAAVVVTIEGMDKL
-1049 TTKTY
+1049 TE
-1054 TVATI
+1054 
-1059 SSAKALSALYKTGTT
+1059 LYK
-1074 TLYTGD
+1074 
-1080 GAAITVTVAASKDS
+1080 
-1094 GIKSGEKVGIEVT
+1094 VT
-1107 ASAVAKTSDPM
+1107 ASLTGFTFTTIPAEATTTGVAAGTEVYVYVNADSAVDTSVYGKEIAVAGYDTVLLTNADGTTKKQVAKITMSDN
-1118 KVTLNIGGT
+1118 VTLT
-1127 EFVLNCVN
+1127 
-1135 NATAV
+1135 ATATEIA
-1140 KASSTITVT
+1140 KLAQDGTATASTDGKTITVKFNRNIADGAT
-1149 GDVAEPTVTKV
+1149 FTTDDTNTVITGVTVSGKTATITLNNALATGKKITIGTVKDAVYAANTASGDVY
-1160 EKLATPTVTSITA
+1160 TA
-1173 VDALDNGYLDKATG
+1173 
-1187 AVDSI
+1187 
-1192 VVTFSEKVKAAP
+1192 
-1204 AISGTTLA
+1204 
-1212 FEAGVLAADGMSA
+1212 
-1225 TYAVTTG
+1225 
-1232 LANATATDTVTI
+1232 
-1244 AAEAIEASS
+1244 
-1253 GCFNPTAVSYS
+1253 
-1264 VKGLTFTAQ
+1264 

>member
-23 GAKDFTDNSKINYK
+23 GAKDFTDSSKINYK

-109 KEKIISG
+109 KEGIISG

-204 KTSVSTNGTT
+204 KTSVSSNGTT

-445 AEVKAVEVSGYK
+445 AEVKTVEVSGYK

-570 NTANEYTLYRIE
+570 NTANEYTLYAIE
-582 SKYDQKADSFSGI
+582 SKYNQKADSFSGKD
-595 TEVSV
+595 TVVSE

-605 PIMGT
+605 PIKGT
-610 KLNGVLA
+610 LNGVLA

-758 VVYGTGTK
+758 VVYGTGS
-766 ASDPI
+766 SDI
-771 KQSAGTLVLAAGNN
+771 KQSAGTLVLGAD
-785 STGKFVV
+785 KFVV

-813 DADYEVSANMTAKEL
+813 DAAYEVSANMTAKEL

-834 ADTYTY
+834 ANTYTY

-855 ELYVTVTAATTSN
+855 ELYVTVTAATASN
-868 SGNGSNSAKGEGSA
+868 GNNNQNTNTEAGTA
-882 TINYTVA
+882 TVDYTVA

-895 YTINY
+895 YKLNY
-900 TAPEYAA
+900 TAPSYVA
-907 DGAHATVK
+907 DNATVK
-915 VDVLANGKYFDT
+915 FDLDVYASGKFYDTISYQNGKK
-927 LTIAKDLKNGEF
+927 LSAGEF
-939 TYTGK
+939 TVT
-944 DSGYPDDEELTFEIF
+944 DRAFGYPDDEELTFEMSNISF
-959 SEEFDEVVVNYV
+959 SAVKVEYKGTGAKVTGQD
-971 DAAGKALTVGGDK
+971 KTLTVGTDTLDFTLDT
-984 TAKFGSLKVDLT
+984 TAT
-996 SNDGTFKVTKV
+996 SGTVNY
-1007 DGASVSESL
+1007 
-1016 PTADITAGTGT
+1016 
-1027 SLTVTAI
+1027 TVTQGKNTLKTGSI
-1034 DGTKAVTVTIDTTGL
+1034 DLATSKVVSVTGL
-1049 TTKTY
+1049 TITDDAAVVVTITGMDALTEMYKVTLPTVTGYTFSTIPAAAATTGVAVGTEVYVYVTADSAPAAYGVEVAVAGYDTVVLTDTTKTQ
-1054 TVATI
+1054 VAKITMSKDVTLTATATAI
-1059 SSAKALSALYKTGTT
+1059 AALAQ
-1074 TLYTGD
+1074 D
-1080 GAAITVTVAASKDS
+1080 GAA
-1094 GIKSGEKVGIEVT
+1094 T
-1107 ASAVAKTSDPM
+1107 ASTDGK
-1118 KVTLNIGGT
+1118 
-1127 EFVLNCVN
+1127 
-1135 NATAV
+1135 
-1140 KASSTITVT
+1140 TITVKFNRDIADGAT
-1149 GDVAEPTVTKV
+1149 FTTDGDAVITGVTVSGKTATITLNNALATGKKITIGTVKDAVYAANTASGDV
-1160 EKLATPTVTSITA
+1160 
-1173 VDALDNGYLDKATG
+1173 Y
-1187 AVDSI
+1187 
-1192 VVTFSEKVKAAP
+1192 
-1204 AISGTTLA
+1204 
-1212 FEAGVLAADGMSA
+1212 
-1225 TYAVTTG
+1225 
-1232 LANATATDTVTI
+1232 
-1244 AAEAIEASS
+1244 
-1253 GCFNPTAVSYS
+1253 
-1264 VKGLTFTAQ
+1264 TAQ

>member
-90 PYKDVPTN
+90 PYSDVPTS

-109 KEKIISG
+109 KEGIISG

-445 AEVKAVEVSGYK
+445 AEVKTVEVSGYK

-570 NTANEYTLYRIE
+570 NTANEYTLYAIE
-582 SKYDQKADSFSGI
+582 SKYNQKADSFSGKD
-595 TEVSV
+595 TVVSE

-605 PIMGT
+605 PIKGT
-610 KLNGVLA
+610 LNGVLA

-758 VVYGTGTK
+758 VVYGTGS
-766 ASDPI
+766 SDI
-771 KQSAGTLVLAAGNN
+771 KQSAGTLVLGAD
-785 STGKFVV
+785 KFVV

-855 ELYVTVTAATTSN
+855 ELYVTVTAATASN
-868 SGNGSNSAKGEGSA
+868 GNNNQNTNTEAGTA
-882 TINYTVA
+882 TVDYTVA

-895 YTINY
+895 YKLNY
-900 TAPEYAA
+900 TAPSYVA
-907 DGAHATVK
+907 DNATVK
-915 VDVLANGKYFDT
+915 FDLDVYASGKFYDTISYQNGKK
-927 LTIAKDLKNGEF
+927 LSAGEF
-939 TYTGK
+939 TVT
-944 DSGYPDDEELTFEIF
+944 DRAFGYPDDEELTFEMSNISF
-959 SEEFDEVVVNYV
+959 SAVKVEYKGTGAKVTGQD
-971 DAAGKALTVGGDK
+971 KTLTVGTDTLDFTLDTTATSGTVNYTVTQGKNTLK
-984 TAKFGSLKVDLT
+984 TDSIDLSSDSKTVSNSLTITDDAAVVVTITGMDALT
-996 SNDGTFKVTKV
+996 ELHKVT
-1007 DGASVSESL
+1007 L
-1016 PTADITAGTGT
+1016 PTVAGYTFSTIPAAAATTGVAVGT
-1027 SLTVTAI
+1027 EVYVYVTA
-1034 DGTKAVTVTIDTTGL
+1034 DSAPAAYGVEVAVAGYDTVVLTD
-1049 TTKTY
+1049 TTKTQ
-1054 TVATI
+1054 VAKITMSKDVTLTATATAI
-1059 SSAKALSALYKTGTT
+1059 AALAQ
-1074 TLYTGD
+1074 D
-1080 GAAITVTVAASKDS
+1080 GAA
-1094 GIKSGEKVGIEVT
+1094 T
-1107 ASAVAKTSDPM
+1107 ASTDGK
-1118 KVTLNIGGT
+1118 
-1127 EFVLNCVN
+1127 
-1135 NATAV
+1135 
-1140 KASSTITVT
+1140 TITVKFNRDIADGAT
-1149 GDVAEPTVTKV
+1149 FTTDGDAVITGVTVSGKTATITLNNALSSGKKITIGTVKDAVYAANTASGDVY
-1160 EKLATPTVTSITA
+1160 TA
-1173 VDALDNGYLDKATG
+1173 
-1187 AVDSI
+1187 
-1192 VVTFSEKVKAAP
+1192 
-1204 AISGTTLA
+1204 
-1212 FEAGVLAADGMSA
+1212 
-1225 TYAVTTG
+1225 
-1232 LANATATDTVTI
+1232 
-1244 AAEAIEASS
+1244 
-1253 GCFNPTAVSYS
+1253 
-1264 VKGLTFTAQ
+1264 

>member
-23 GAKDFTDNSKINYK
+23 GAKDFTDSSKIQYT

-60 ATLTRGAAAKI
+60 TTLTRGAAAKI

-445 AEVKAVEVSGYK
+445 AEVKTVEVSGYK

-570 NTANEYTLYRIE
+570 NTANEYTLYAIE
-582 SKYDQKADSFSGI
+582 SKYNQKADSFSGKD
-595 TEVSV
+595 TVVSE

-605 PIMGT
+605 PIKGT
-610 KLNGVLA
+610 LNGVLA

-758 VVYGTGTK
+758 VVYGTGS
-766 ASDPI
+766 SDI
-771 KQSAGTLVLAAGNN
+771 KQSAGTLVLGAD
-785 STGKFVV
+785 KFVV

-834 ADTYTY
+834 ANTYTY

-855 ELYVTVTAATTSN
+855 ELYVTVTAATASN
-868 SGNGSNSAKGEGSA
+868 GNNNQNTNTEAGTA
-882 TINYTVA
+882 TVDYTVA

-895 YTINY
+895 YKLNY
-900 TAPEYAA
+900 TAPSYVA
-907 DGAHATVK
+907 DNATVK
-915 VDVLANGKYFDT
+915 FDLDVYASGKFYDTISYQNGKE
-927 LTIAKDLKNGEF
+927 LSAGEF
-939 TYTGK
+939 TVT
-944 DSGYPDDEELTFEIF
+944 DRAFGYPDDEELTFEMSNISF
-959 SEEFDEVVVNYV
+959 SAVKVEYKGTGAKVTGQD
-971 DAAGKALTVGGDK
+971 KTLTVGTDTLDFTLDTTATSGTVNYTVTQGKNTLK
-984 TAKFGSLKVDLT
+984 TVSIDLATSKVVSASGLT
-996 SNDGTFKVTKV
+996 ITDDAAVVVTITGMDALTEMYKVT
-1007 DGASVSESL
+1007 L
-1016 PTADITAGTGT
+1016 PTVTGYTFSTIPAAAATTGVAVGTEVYVY
-1027 SLTVTAI
+1027 VTA
-1034 DGTKAVTVTIDTTGL
+1034 DSAPAAYGVEVAVAGYDTVVLTD
-1049 TTKTY
+1049 TTKTQ
-1054 TVATI
+1054 VAKITMSKDVTLTATATAI
-1059 SSAKALSALYKTGTT
+1059 AALAQ
-1074 TLYTGD
+1074 D
-1080 GAAITVTVAASKDS
+1080 GAA
-1094 GIKSGEKVGIEVT
+1094 T
-1107 ASAVAKTSDPM
+1107 ASTDGK
-1118 KVTLNIGGT
+1118 
-1127 EFVLNCVN
+1127 
-1135 NATAV
+1135 
-1140 KASSTITVT
+1140 TITVKFNRDIADGAT
-1149 GDVAEPTVTKV
+1149 FTTDGDAVITGVTVSGKTATITLNNALATGKKITIGTVKDAVYAANTASGDVY
-1160 EKLATPTVTSITA
+1160 TA
-1173 VDALDNGYLDKATG
+1173 
-1187 AVDSI
+1187 
-1192 VVTFSEKVKAAP
+1192 
-1204 AISGTTLA
+1204 
-1212 FEAGVLAADGMSA
+1212 
-1225 TYAVTTG
+1225 
-1232 LANATATDTVTI
+1232 
-1244 AAEAIEASS
+1244 
-1253 GCFNPTAVSYS
+1253 
-1264 VKGLTFTAQ
+1264 

>member
-445 AEVKAVEVSGYK
+445 AEVKTVEVSGYK

-570 NTANEYTLYRIE
+570 NTANEYTLYAIE
-582 SKYDQKADSFSGI
+582 SKYNQKADSFSGKD
-595 TEVSV
+595 TVVSE

-605 PIMGT
+605 PIKGT
-610 KLNGVLA
+610 LNGVLA

-758 VVYGTGTK
+758 VVYGTGS
-766 ASDPI
+766 SDI
-771 KQSAGTLVLAAGNN
+771 KQSAGTLVLGAD
-785 STGKFVV
+785 KFVV

-813 DADYEVSANMTAKEL
+813 DAAYEVSANMTAKEL

-834 ADTYTY
+834 ANTYTY

-855 ELYVTVTAATTSN
+855 ELYVTVTAATASN
-868 SGNGSNSAKGEGSA
+868 GNNNQNTNTEAGTA
-882 TINYTVA
+882 TVDYTVA

-895 YTINY
+895 YKLNY
-900 TAPEYAA
+900 TAPSYVA
-907 DGAHATVK
+907 DNATVK
-915 VDVLANGKYFDT
+915 FDLDVYASGKFYDTISYQNGKK
-927 LTIAKDLKNGEF
+927 LSAGEF
-939 TYTGK
+939 TVT
-944 DSGYPDDEELTFEIF
+944 DRAFGYPDDEELTFEMSNISF
-959 SEEFDEVVVNYV
+959 SAVKVEYKGTGAKVTGQD
-971 DAAGKALTVGGDK
+971 KTLTVGTDTLDFTLDTTATSGTVNYTVTQGKNTLK
-984 TAKFGSLKVDLT
+984 TGSIDLATSKV
-996 SNDGTFKVTKV
+996 V
-1007 DGASVSESL
+1007 SV
-1016 PTADITAGTGT
+1016 T
-1027 SLTVTAI
+1027 SLTITDDAAVVVTITGMDALTEMYKVTLPTVTGYTFSTIPAAAATTGVAVGTEVYVYVTA
-1034 DGTKAVTVTIDTTGL
+1034 DSAPAAYGVEVAVAGYDTVVLTD
-1049 TTKTY
+1049 TTKTQ
-1054 TVATI
+1054 VAKITMSKDVTLTATATAI
-1059 SSAKALSALYKTGTT
+1059 AALAQ
-1074 TLYTGD
+1074 D
-1080 GAAITVTVAASKDS
+1080 GAA
-1094 GIKSGEKVGIEVT
+1094 T
-1107 ASAVAKTSDPM
+1107 ASTDGK
-1118 KVTLNIGGT
+1118 
-1127 EFVLNCVN
+1127 
-1135 NATAV
+1135 
-1140 KASSTITVT
+1140 TITVKFNRDIADGAT
-1149 GDVAEPTVTKV
+1149 FTTDGDAVITGVTVSGKTATITLNNALATGEKITIGTVKDAVYAANTASGDVY
-1160 EKLATPTVTSITA
+1160 TA
-1173 VDALDNGYLDKATG
+1173 
-1187 AVDSI
+1187 
-1192 VVTFSEKVKAAP
+1192 
-1204 AISGTTLA
+1204 
-1212 FEAGVLAADGMSA
+1212 
-1225 TYAVTTG
+1225 
-1232 LANATATDTVTI
+1232 
-1244 AAEAIEASS
+1244 
-1253 GCFNPTAVSYS
+1253 
-1264 VKGLTFTAQ
+1264 

>member
-37 EAVDVMSAV
+37 EAVDVMSAA

-109 KEKIISG
+109 KEGIISG

-123 PAASLTGYAFMKMLL
+123 PANTLTGYAFMKMLL

-445 AEVKAVEVSGYK
+445 AEVKTVEVSGYK

-570 NTANEYTLYRIE
+570 NTANEYTLYAIE
-582 SKYDQKADSFSGI
+582 SKYNQKADSFSGKD
-595 TEVSV
+595 TVVSE

-605 PIMGT
+605 PIKGT
-610 KLNGVLA
+610 LNGVLA

-758 VVYGTGTK
+758 VVYGTGS
-766 ASDPI
+766 SDI
-771 KQSAGTLVLAAGNN
+771 KQSAGTLVLGAD
-785 STGKFVV
+785 KFVV

-855 ELYVTVTAATTSN
+855 ELYVTVTAATASN
-868 SGNGSNSAKGEGSA
+868 GNNNQNTNTEAGTA
-882 TINYTVA
+882 TVDYTVA

-895 YTINY
+895 YKLNY
-900 TAPEYAA
+900 TAPSYVA
-907 DGAHATVK
+907 DNATVK
-915 VDVLANGKYFDT
+915 FDLDVYASGKFYDTISYQNGKK
-927 LTIAKDLKNGEF
+927 LSAGEF
-939 TYTGK
+939 TVT
-944 DSGYPDDEELTFEIF
+944 DRAFGYPDDEELTFEMSNISF
-959 SEEFDEVVVNYV
+959 SAVKVEYKGTGAKVTGQD
-971 DAAGKALTVGGDK
+971 KTLTVGTDTLDFTLDTTATSGTVNYTVTQGKNTLK
-984 TAKFGSLKVDLT
+984 TGSIDLATSKVVSASGLT
-996 SNDGTFKVTKV
+996 ITDDAAVVVTITGMDALTEMYKVT
-1007 DGASVSESL
+1007 L
-1016 PTADITAGTGT
+1016 PTVTGYTFSTIPAAAATTGVAVGTEVYVY
-1027 SLTVTAI
+1027 VTA
-1034 DGTKAVTVTIDTTGL
+1034 DSAPAAYGVEVAVAGYDTVVLTD
-1049 TTKTY
+1049 TTKTQ
-1054 TVATI
+1054 VAKITMSKDVTLTATATAI
-1059 SSAKALSALYKTGTT
+1059 AALAQ
-1074 TLYTGD
+1074 D
-1080 GAAITVTVAASKDS
+1080 GAA
-1094 GIKSGEKVGIEVT
+1094 T
-1107 ASAVAKTSDPM
+1107 ASTDGK
-1118 KVTLNIGGT
+1118 
-1127 EFVLNCVN
+1127 
-1135 NATAV
+1135 
-1140 KASSTITVT
+1140 TITVKFNRDIADGAT
-1149 GDVAEPTVTKV
+1149 FTTDGDAVITGVTVSGKTATITLNNALATGKKITIGTVKDAVYAANTASGDVY
-1160 EKLATPTVTSITA
+1160 TA
-1173 VDALDNGYLDKATG
+1173 
-1187 AVDSI
+1187 
-1192 VVTFSEKVKAAP
+1192 
-1204 AISGTTLA
+1204 
-1212 FEAGVLAADGMSA
+1212 
-1225 TYAVTTG
+1225 
-1232 LANATATDTVTI
+1232 
-1244 AAEAIEASS
+1244 
-1253 GCFNPTAVSYS
+1253 
-1264 VKGLTFTAQ
+1264 

>member
-109 KEKIISG
+109 KEGIISG

-123 PAASLTGYAFMKMLL
+123 PANTLTGYAFMKMLL

-445 AEVKAVEVSGYK
+445 AEVKTVEVSGYK

-570 NTANEYTLYRIE
+570 NTANEYTLYAIE
-582 SKYDQKADSFSGI
+582 SKYNQKADSFSGKD
-595 TEVSV
+595 TVVSE

-605 PIMGT
+605 PIKGT
-610 KLNGVLA
+610 LNGVLA

-758 VVYGTGTK
+758 VVYGTGS
-766 ASDPI
+766 SDI
-771 KQSAGTLVLAAGNN
+771 KQSAGTLVLGAD
-785 STGKFVV
+785 KFVV

-813 DADYEVSANMTAKEL
+813 DAAYEVSANMTAKEL

-834 ADTYTY
+834 ANTYTY

-855 ELYVTVTAATTSN
+855 ELYVTVTAATASN
-868 SGNGSNSAKGEGSA
+868 GNNNQNTNTEAGTA
-882 TINYTVA
+882 TVDYTVA

-895 YTINY
+895 YKLNY
-900 TAPEYAA
+900 TAPSYVA
-907 DGAHATVK
+907 DNATVK
-915 VDVLANGKYFDT
+915 FDLDVYASGKFYDTISYQNGKK
-927 LTIAKDLKNGEF
+927 LSAGEF
-939 TYTGK
+939 TVT
-944 DSGYPDDEELTFEIF
+944 DHAFGYPDDEELTFEMSNISF
-959 SEEFDEVVVNYV
+959 SAVKVEYKGTGAKVTGQD
-971 DAAGKALTVGGDK
+971 KTLTVGTDTLDFTLDTTATSGTVNYTVTQGKNTLK
-984 TAKFGSLKVDLT
+984 TGSIDLATSKVVSVIGLT
-996 SNDGTFKVTKV
+996 ITDDAAVVVTITGMDALTEMYKVT
-1007 DGASVSESL
+1007 L
-1016 PTADITAGTGT
+1016 PTVTGYTFSTIPAAAATTGVAVGTEVYVY
-1027 SLTVTAI
+1027 VTAVSAPAAY
-1034 DGTKAVTVTIDTTGL
+1034 GVEVAVAGYDTVVLTD
-1049 TTKTY
+1049 TTKTQ
-1054 TVATI
+1054 VAKITMSKDVTLTATATAI
-1059 SSAKALSALYKTGTT
+1059 AALTQ
-1074 TLYTGD
+1074 D
-1080 GAAITVTVAASKDS
+1080 GAA
-1094 GIKSGEKVGIEVT
+1094 T
-1107 ASAVAKTSDPM
+1107 ASTDGK
-1118 KVTLNIGGT
+1118 
-1127 EFVLNCVN
+1127 
-1135 NATAV
+1135 
-1140 KASSTITVT
+1140 TITVKFNRDIADGAT
-1149 GDVAEPTVTKV
+1149 FTTDGDAVITGVTVSGKTATITLNNALATGKKITIGTVKDAVYAANTASGDVY
-1160 EKLATPTVTSITA
+1160 TA
-1173 VDALDNGYLDKATG
+1173 
-1187 AVDSI
+1187 
-1192 VVTFSEKVKAAP
+1192 
-1204 AISGTTLA
+1204 
-1212 FEAGVLAADGMSA
+1212 
-1225 TYAVTTG
+1225 
-1232 LANATATDTVTI
+1232 
-1244 AAEAIEASS
+1244 
-1253 GCFNPTAVSYS
+1253 
-1264 VKGLTFTAQ
+1264 

>member
-23 GAKDFTDNSKINYK
+23 GAKDFTDSTKIQYN

-445 AEVKAVEVSGYK
+445 AEVKTVEVSGYK

-570 NTANEYTLYRIE
+570 NTANEYTLYAIE
-582 SKYDQKADSFSGI
+582 SKYNQKADSFSGKD
-595 TEVSV
+595 TVVSE

-605 PIMGT
+605 PIKGT
-610 KLNGVLA
+610 LNGVLA

-758 VVYGTGTK
+758 VVYGTGS
-766 ASDPI
+766 SDI
-771 KQSAGTLVLAAGNN
+771 KQSAGTLVLGAD
-785 STGKFVV
+785 KFVV

-834 ADTYTY
+834 ANTYTY

-855 ELYVTVTAATTSN
+855 ELYVTVTAATASN
-868 SGNGSNSAKGEGSA
+868 GNNNQNTNTEAGTA
-882 TINYTVA
+882 TVDYTVA

-895 YTINY
+895 YKLNY
-900 TAPEYAA
+900 TAPSYVADNANVKFDLDVYASGKFY
-907 DGAHATVK
+907 DTISYQ
-915 VDVLANGKYFDT
+915 NGKK
-927 LTIAKDLKNGEF
+927 LSAGEF
-939 TYTGK
+939 TVT
-944 DSGYPDDEELTFEIF
+944 DRAFGYPDDEELTFEMSNISF
-959 SEEFDEVVVNYV
+959 SAVKVEYKGTGAKVTGQD
-971 DAAGKALTVGGDK
+971 KTLTVGTDTLDFTLDT
-984 TAKFGSLKVDLT
+984 TAT
-996 SNDGTFKVTKV
+996 SGTVNY
-1007 DGASVSESL
+1007 
-1016 PTADITAGTGT
+1016 
-1027 SLTVTAI
+1027 TVTQGKNTLKTGSIGLATSKVVSASGLTI
-1034 DGTKAVTVTIDTTGL
+1034 TDDAAVVVTIEGMDKL
-1049 TTKTY
+1049 TEMY
-1054 TVATI
+1054 
-1059 SSAKALSALYKTGTT
+1059 
-1074 TLYTGD
+1074 
-1080 GAAITVTVAASKDS
+1080 
-1094 GIKSGEKVGIEVT
+1094 
-1107 ASAVAKTSDPM
+1107 
-1118 KVTLNIGGT
+1118 KVTLPTVTGYTFSTIPAAAATTGVAAGT
-1127 EFVLNCVN
+1127 EVYVYVTADSAPAAYGVEVAVAGYDTVVLTDTTKAQVAKITMSKDVTLT
-1135 NATAV
+1135 ATATAIAALAQDGTAT
-1140 KASSTITVT
+1140 ASTDGKTITVKFNRDIADGAT
-1149 GDVAEPTVTKV
+1149 FTTDGDAVITGVTVSGKTATITLNNALATGKKITIGTVKDAVYAANTASGDVY
-1160 EKLATPTVTSITA
+1160 TA
-1173 VDALDNGYLDKATG
+1173 
-1187 AVDSI
+1187 
-1192 VVTFSEKVKAAP
+1192 
-1204 AISGTTLA
+1204 
-1212 FEAGVLAADGMSA
+1212 
-1225 TYAVTTG
+1225 
-1232 LANATATDTVTI
+1232 
-1244 AAEAIEASS
+1244 
-1253 GCFNPTAVSYS
+1253 
-1264 VKGLTFTAQ
+1264 

>member
-1 MKKFLSL
+1 M
-8 VLALVM
+8 
-14 TMSLVTVSA
+14 
-23 GAKDFTDNSKINYK
+23 
-37 EAVDVMSAV
+37 
-46 KVIDGYAEGDFRPS
+46 
-60 ATLTRGAAAKI
+60 
-71 ICNLILGPTTA
+71 
-82 SALVADAA
+82 ADAA

-315 YFDGDGTKVKA
+315 YFDGFETKVKA

-445 AEVKAVEVSGYK
+445 AEVKTVEVSGYK

-570 NTANEYTLYRIE
+570 NTANEYTLYAIE
-582 SKYDQKADSFSGI
+582 SKYNQKADSFSGKD
-595 TEVSV
+595 TVVSE

-605 PIMGT
+605 PIKGT
-610 KLNGVLA
+610 LNGVLA

-758 VVYGTGTK
+758 VVYGTGS
-766 ASDPI
+766 SDI
-771 KQSAGTLVLAAGNN
+771 KQSAGTLVLGAD
-785 STGKFVV
+785 KFVV

-834 ADTYTY
+834 ANTYTY

-855 ELYVTVTAATTSN
+855 ELYVTVTAATASN
-868 SGNGSNSAKGEGSA
+868 GNNNQNTNTEAGTA
-882 TINYTVA
+882 TVDYTVA

-895 YTINY
+895 YKLNY
-900 TAPEYAA
+900 TAPSYVA
-907 DGAHATVK
+907 DNATVK
-915 VDVLANGKYFDT
+915 FDLDVYASGKFYDTISYQNGKK
-927 LTIAKDLKNGEF
+927 LSAGEF
-939 TYTGK
+939 TVT
-944 DSGYPDDEELTFEIF
+944 DRAFGYPDDEELTFEMSNISF
-959 SEEFDEVVVNYV
+959 SAVKVEYKGTGAKVTGQD
-971 DAAGKALTVGGDK
+971 KTLTVGTDTLDFTLDTTATSGTVNYTVTQGKNTLKTGSIDLATSKVVSASGLTITDDAAVVVTIEGMDK
-984 TAKFGSLKVDLT
+984 LT
-996 SNDGTFKVTKV
+996 ELYKVT
-1007 DGASVSESL
+1007 L
-1016 PTADITAGTGT
+1016 PTVTGYTFSTIPAAAATTGVAVGTEVYVY
-1027 SLTVTAI
+1027 VTA
-1034 DGTKAVTVTIDTTGL
+1034 DSAPAAYGVEVAVAGYDTVVLTD
-1049 TTKTY
+1049 TTKTQ
-1054 TVATI
+1054 VA
-1059 SSAKALSALYKTGTT
+1059 K
-1074 TLYTGD
+1074 
-1080 GAAITVTVAASKDS
+1080 ITMSKDVTLTATATAIAALAQD
-1094 GIKSGEKVGIEVT
+1094 GTAT
-1107 ASAVAKTSDPM
+1107 ASTDGK
-1118 KVTLNIGGT
+1118 
-1127 EFVLNCVN
+1127 
-1135 NATAV
+1135 
-1140 KASSTITVT
+1140 TITVKFNRDIADGAT
-1149 GDVAEPTVTKV
+1149 FTTDGDAVITGVTVSGKTATITLNNALATGKKITIGTVKDAVYAANTASGDVY
-1160 EKLATPTVTSITA
+1160 TA
-1173 VDALDNGYLDKATG
+1173 
-1187 AVDSI
+1187 
-1192 VVTFSEKVKAAP
+1192 
-1204 AISGTTLA
+1204 
-1212 FEAGVLAADGMSA
+1212 
-1225 TYAVTTG
+1225 
-1232 LANATATDTVTI
+1232 
-1244 AAEAIEASS
+1244 
-1253 GCFNPTAVSYS
+1253 
-1264 VKGLTFTAQ
+1264 

>member
-23 GAKDFTDNSKINYK
+23 GAKDFTDNSKINYN

-445 AEVKAVEVSGYK
+445 AEVKTVEVSGYK

-570 NTANEYTLYRIE
+570 NTANEYTLYAIE
-582 SKYDQKADSFSGI
+582 SKYNQKADSFSGKD
-595 TEVSV
+595 TVVSE

-605 PIMGT
+605 PIKGT
-610 KLNGVLA
+610 LNGVLA

-758 VVYGTGTK
+758 VVYGTGS
-766 ASDPI
+766 SDI
-771 KQSAGTLVLAAGNN
+771 KQSAGTLVLGAD
-785 STGKFVV
+785 KFVV

-813 DADYEVSANMTAKEL
+813 DAAYEVSANMTAKEL

-855 ELYVTVTAATTSN
+855 ELYVTVTAATASN
-868 SGNGSNSAKGEGSA
+868 GNNNQNTNTEAGTA
-882 TINYTVA
+882 TVDYTVA

-895 YTINY
+895 YKLNY
-900 TAPEYAA
+900 TAPSYVA
-907 DGAHATVK
+907 DNATVK
-915 VDVLANGKYFDT
+915 FDLDVYASGKFYDTISYQNGKK
-927 LTIAKDLKNGEF
+927 LSAGEF
-939 TYTGK
+939 TVT
-944 DSGYPDDEELTFEIF
+944 DRAFGYPDDEELTFEMSNISF
-959 SEEFDEVVVNYV
+959 SAVKVEYKGTGAKVTGQD
-971 DAAGKALTVGGDK
+971 KTLTVGTDTLDFTLDTTATSGTVKYTVTQGKNTLKTDSIDLSSDSKTVSNSLTITDDAAVVVTIEGMDK
-984 TAKFGSLKVDLT
+984 LT
-996 SNDGTFKVTKV
+996 ELYKVT
-1007 DGASVSESL
+1007 L
-1016 PTADITAGTGT
+1016 PTVTGYTFSTIPAAAATTGVAVGTEVYVY
-1027 SLTVTAI
+1027 VTA
-1034 DGTKAVTVTIDTTGL
+1034 DSAPAAYGVEVAVAGYDTVVLTD
-1049 TTKTY
+1049 TTKTQ
-1054 TVATI
+1054 VA
-1059 SSAKALSALYKTGTT
+1059 K
-1074 TLYTGD
+1074 
-1080 GAAITVTVAASKDS
+1080 ITMSKDVTLTATATAIAALAQD
-1094 GIKSGEKVGIEVT
+1094 GTAT
-1107 ASAVAKTSDPM
+1107 ASTDGK
-1118 KVTLNIGGT
+1118 
-1127 EFVLNCVN
+1127 
-1135 NATAV
+1135 
-1140 KASSTITVT
+1140 TITVKFNRDIADGAT
-1149 GDVAEPTVTKV
+1149 FTTDGDAVITGVTVSGKTATITLNNALATGKKITIGTVKDAVYAANTASGDVY
-1160 EKLATPTVTSITA
+1160 TA
-1173 VDALDNGYLDKATG
+1173 
-1187 AVDSI
+1187 
-1192 VVTFSEKVKAAP
+1192 
-1204 AISGTTLA
+1204 
-1212 FEAGVLAADGMSA
+1212 
-1225 TYAVTTG
+1225 
-1232 LANATATDTVTI
+1232 
-1244 AAEAIEASS
+1244 
-1253 GCFNPTAVSYS
+1253 
-1264 VKGLTFTAQ
+1264 

>member
-315 YFDGDGTKVKA
+315 YFDGFETKVKA

-445 AEVKAVEVSGYK
+445 AEVKTVEVSGYK

-570 NTANEYTLYRIE
+570 NTANEYTLYAIE
-582 SKYDQKADSFSGI
+582 SKYNQKADSFSGKD
-595 TEVSV
+595 TVVSE

-605 PIMGT
+605 PIKGT
-610 KLNGVLA
+610 LNGVLA

-758 VVYGTGTK
+758 VVYGTGS
-766 ASDPI
+766 SDI
-771 KQSAGTLVLAAGNN
+771 KQSAGTLVLGAD
-785 STGKFVV
+785 KFVV

-834 ADTYTY
+834 ANTYTY

-855 ELYVTVTAATTSN
+855 ELYVTVTAATASN
-868 SGNGSNSAKGEGSA
+868 GNNNQNTNTEAGTA
-882 TINYTVA
+882 TVDYTVA

-895 YTINY
+895 YKLNY
-900 TAPEYAA
+900 TAPSYVA
-907 DGAHATVK
+907 DNATVK
-915 VDVLANGKYFDT
+915 FDLDVYASGKFYDTISYQNGKK
-927 LTIAKDLKNGEF
+927 LSAGEF
-939 TYTGK
+939 TVT
-944 DSGYPDDEELTFEIF
+944 DRAFGYPDDEELTFEMSNISF
-959 SEEFDEVVVNYV
+959 SAVKVEYKGTGAKVTGQD
-971 DAAGKALTVGGDK
+971 KTLTVGTDTLDFTLDT
-984 TAKFGSLKVDLT
+984 TAT
-996 SNDGTFKVTKV
+996 SGTVNY
-1007 DGASVSESL
+1007 
-1016 PTADITAGTGT
+1016 
-1027 SLTVTAI
+1027 TVTQGKNTLKTGSI
-1034 DGTKAVTVTIDTTGL
+1034 DPATSKVVSVTGL
-1049 TTKTY
+1049 TITDDAAVVVTITGMDALTEMYKVTLPTVTGYTFSTIPAAAATTGVAVGTEVYVYVTADSAPAAYGVEVAVAGYDTVVLTDTTKTQ
-1054 TVATI
+1054 VAKITMSKDVTLTATATAI
-1059 SSAKALSALYKTGTT
+1059 AALAQ
-1074 TLYTGD
+1074 D
-1080 GAAITVTVAASKDS
+1080 GAA
-1094 GIKSGEKVGIEVT
+1094 T
-1107 ASAVAKTSDPM
+1107 ASTDGK
-1118 KVTLNIGGT
+1118 
-1127 EFVLNCVN
+1127 
-1135 NATAV
+1135 
-1140 KASSTITVT
+1140 TITVKFNRDIADGAT
-1149 GDVAEPTVTKV
+1149 FTTDGDAVITGVTVSGKTATITLNNALVTGKKITIGTVKDAVYAANTASGDVY
-1160 EKLATPTVTSITA
+1160 TA
-1173 VDALDNGYLDKATG
+1173 
-1187 AVDSI
+1187 
-1192 VVTFSEKVKAAP
+1192 
-1204 AISGTTLA
+1204 
-1212 FEAGVLAADGMSA
+1212 
-1225 TYAVTTG
+1225 
-1232 LANATATDTVTI
+1232 
-1244 AAEAIEASS
+1244 
-1253 GCFNPTAVSYS
+1253 
-1264 VKGLTFTAQ
+1264 

>member
-23 GAKDFTDNSKINYK
+23 GAKDFTDDSSITYK
-37 EAVDVMSAV
+37 EAVDVMSAA

-90 PYKDVPTN
+90 PYSDVPTS

-109 KEKIISG
+109 KEGIISG

-123 PAASLTGYAFMKMLL
+123 PANTLTGYAFMKMLL

-445 AEVKAVEVSGYK
+445 AEVKTVEVSGYK

-570 NTANEYTLYRIE
+570 NTANEYTLYAIE
-582 SKYDQKADSFSGI
+582 SKYNQKADSFSGKD
-595 TEVSV
+595 TVVSE

-605 PIMGT
+605 PIKGT
-610 KLNGVLA
+610 LNGVLA

-758 VVYGTGTK
+758 VVYGTGS
-766 ASDPI
+766 SDI
-771 KQSAGTLVLAAGNN
+771 KQSAGTLVLGAD
-785 STGKFVV
+785 KFVV

-855 ELYVTVTAATTSN
+855 ELYVTVTAATASN
-868 SGNGSNSAKGEGSA
+868 GNNNQNTNTEAGTA
-882 TINYTVA
+882 TVDYTVA

-895 YTINY
+895 YKLNY
-900 TAPEYAA
+900 TAPSYVA
-907 DGAHATVK
+907 DNATVK
-915 VDVLANGKYFDT
+915 FDLDVYASGKFYDTISYQNGKK
-927 LTIAKDLKNGEF
+927 LSAGEF
-939 TYTGK
+939 TVT
-944 DSGYPDDEELTFEIF
+944 DRAFGYPDDEELTFEMSNISF
-959 SEEFDEVVVNYV
+959 SAVKVEYKGTGAKVTGQD
-971 DAAGKALTVGGDK
+971 KTLTVGTDTLDFTLDTTATSGTVNYTVTQGKNTLK
-984 TAKFGSLKVDLT
+984 TDSIDLSSDSKTVSNSLTITDDAAVVVTITGMDALT
-996 SNDGTFKVTKV
+996 ELHKVT
-1007 DGASVSESL
+1007 L
-1016 PTADITAGTGT
+1016 PTVAGYTFSTIPAAAATTGVAVGT
-1027 SLTVTAI
+1027 EVYVYVTA
-1034 DGTKAVTVTIDTTGL
+1034 DSAPAAYGVEVAVAGYDTVVLTD
-1049 TTKTY
+1049 TTKTQ
-1054 TVATI
+1054 VAKITMSKDVTLTATATAI
-1059 SSAKALSALYKTGTT
+1059 AALAQ
-1074 TLYTGD
+1074 D
-1080 GAAITVTVAASKDS
+1080 GAA
-1094 GIKSGEKVGIEVT
+1094 T
-1107 ASAVAKTSDPM
+1107 ASTDGK
-1118 KVTLNIGGT
+1118 
-1127 EFVLNCVN
+1127 
-1135 NATAV
+1135 
-1140 KASSTITVT
+1140 TITVKFNRDIADGAT
-1149 GDVAEPTVTKV
+1149 FTTDGDAVITGVTVSGKTATITLNNALSSGKKITIGTVKDAVYAANTASGDVY
-1160 EKLATPTVTSITA
+1160 TA
-1173 VDALDNGYLDKATG
+1173 
-1187 AVDSI
+1187 
-1192 VVTFSEKVKAAP
+1192 
-1204 AISGTTLA
+1204 
-1212 FEAGVLAADGMSA
+1212 
-1225 TYAVTTG
+1225 
-1232 LANATATDTVTI
+1232 
-1244 AAEAIEASS
+1244 
-1253 GCFNPTAVSYS
+1253 
-1264 VKGLTFTAQ
+1264 

>member
-109 KEKIISG
+109 KEGIISG

-445 AEVKAVEVSGYK
+445 AEVKTVEVSGYK

-570 NTANEYTLYRIE
+570 NTANEYTLYAIE
-582 SKYDQKADSFSGI
+582 SKYNQKADSFSGKD
-595 TEVSV
+595 TVVSE

-605 PIMGT
+605 PIKGT
-610 KLNGVLA
+610 LNGVLA

-758 VVYGTGTK
+758 VVYGTGS
-766 ASDPI
+766 SDI
-771 KQSAGTLVLAAGNN
+771 KQSAGTLVLGAD
-785 STGKFVV
+785 KFVV

-813 DADYEVSANMTAKEL
+813 DAAYEVSANMTAKEL

-834 ADTYTY
+834 ANTYTY

-855 ELYVTVTAATTSN
+855 ELYVTVTAATASN
-868 SGNGSNSAKGEGSA
+868 GNNNQNTNTEAGTA
-882 TINYTVA
+882 TVDYTVA

-895 YTINY
+895 YKLNY
-900 TAPEYAA
+900 TAPSYVA
-907 DGAHATVK
+907 DNATVK
-915 VDVLANGKYFDT
+915 FDLDVYASGKFYDTISYQNGKK
-927 LTIAKDLKNGEF
+927 LSAGEF
-939 TYTGK
+939 TVT
-944 DSGYPDDEELTFEIF
+944 DRAFGYPDDEELTFEMSNISF
-959 SEEFDEVVVNYV
+959 SAVKVEYKGTGAKVTGQD
-971 DAAGKALTVGGDK
+971 KTLTVGTDTLDFTLDTTATSGTVNYTVTQGKNTLK
-984 TAKFGSLKVDLT
+984 TGSIDLATSKVVSASGLT
-996 SNDGTFKVTKV
+996 ITDDAAVVVTITGMDALTEMYKVT
-1007 DGASVSESL
+1007 L
-1016 PTADITAGTGT
+1016 PTVTGYTFSTIPAAAATTGVAVGTEVYVY
-1027 SLTVTAI
+1027 VTA
-1034 DGTKAVTVTIDTTGL
+1034 DSAPAAYGVEVAVAGYDTVVLTD
-1049 TTKTY
+1049 TTKTQ
-1054 TVATI
+1054 VAKITMSKDVTLTATATAI
-1059 SSAKALSALYKTGTT
+1059 AALAQ
-1074 TLYTGD
+1074 D
-1080 GAAITVTVAASKDS
+1080 GAA
-1094 GIKSGEKVGIEVT
+1094 T
-1107 ASAVAKTSDPM
+1107 ASTDGK
-1118 KVTLNIGGT
+1118 
-1127 EFVLNCVN
+1127 
-1135 NATAV
+1135 
-1140 KASSTITVT
+1140 TITVKFNRDIADGAT
-1149 GDVAEPTVTKV
+1149 FTTDGDAVITGVTVSGKTATITLNNALATGKKITIGTVKDAVYAANTVSGDVY
-1160 EKLATPTVTSITA
+1160 TA
-1173 VDALDNGYLDKATG
+1173 
-1187 AVDSI
+1187 
-1192 VVTFSEKVKAAP
+1192 
-1204 AISGTTLA
+1204 
-1212 FEAGVLAADGMSA
+1212 
-1225 TYAVTTG
+1225 
-1232 LANATATDTVTI
+1232 
-1244 AAEAIEASS
+1244 
-1253 GCFNPTAVSYS
+1253 
-1264 VKGLTFTAQ
+1264 

>member
-23 GAKDFTDNSKINYK
+23 GAKDFTDGSKINYK

-109 KEKIISG
+109 KEGIISG

-445 AEVKAVEVSGYK
+445 AEVKTVEVSGYK

-570 NTANEYTLYRIE
+570 NTANEYTLYAIE
-582 SKYDQKADSFSGI
+582 SKYNQKADSFSGKD
-595 TEVSV
+595 TVVSE

-605 PIMGT
+605 PIKGT
-610 KLNGVLA
+610 LNGVLA

-758 VVYGTGTK
+758 VVYGTGS
-766 ASDPI
+766 SDI
-771 KQSAGTLVLAAGNN
+771 KQSAGTLVLGAD
-785 STGKFVV
+785 KFVV

-855 ELYVTVTAATTSN
+855 ELYVTVTAATASN
-868 SGNGSNSAKGEGSA
+868 GNNNQNTNTEAGTA
-882 TINYTVA
+882 TVDYTVA

-895 YTINY
+895 YKLNY
-900 TAPEYAA
+900 TAPSYVA
-907 DGAHATVK
+907 DNATVK
-915 VDVLANGKYFDT
+915 FDLDVYASGKFYDT
-927 LTIAKDLKNGEF
+927 ISYQTGKKLSAGEF
-939 TYTGK
+939 TVT
-944 DSGYPDDEELTFEIF
+944 DRAFGYPDDEELTFEMSNISF
-959 SEEFDEVVVNYV
+959 SAVKVEYKGTGAKVTGQD
-971 DAAGKALTVGGDK
+971 KTLTVGTDTLDFTLDT
-984 TAKFGSLKVDLT
+984 TAT
-996 SNDGTFKVTKV
+996 SGTVNY
-1007 DGASVSESL
+1007 
-1016 PTADITAGTGT
+1016 
-1027 SLTVTAI
+1027 TVTQGKNTLKTGSINLA
-1034 DGTKAVTVTIDTTGL
+1034 TSKVVSVTGL
-1049 TTKTY
+1049 TITDDAA
-1054 TVATI
+1054 VVVTI
-1059 SSAKALSALYKTGTT
+1059 EGMDKLTELYKVTLPTVTGYTFSTIPAAAATT
-1074 TLYTGD
+1074 GVAVGTEVYVYVTADSAPAAYGVEVAVAGYDTVVLTNTNKAQVAKITMSKDVTLTATATAIAALALD
-1080 GAAITVTVAASKDS
+1080 GAA
-1094 GIKSGEKVGIEVT
+1094 T
-1107 ASAVAKTSDPM
+1107 ASTDGK
-1118 KVTLNIGGT
+1118 
-1127 EFVLNCVN
+1127 
-1135 NATAV
+1135 
-1140 KASSTITVT
+1140 TITVKFNRDIADGAT
-1149 GDVAEPTVTKV
+1149 FTTDGDAVITGVTVSGKTATITLNNALSSGKKITIGTVKDAVYAANTASGDVY
-1160 EKLATPTVTSITA
+1160 TA
-1173 VDALDNGYLDKATG
+1173 
-1187 AVDSI
+1187 
-1192 VVTFSEKVKAAP
+1192 
-1204 AISGTTLA
+1204 
-1212 FEAGVLAADGMSA
+1212 
-1225 TYAVTTG
+1225 
-1232 LANATATDTVTI
+1232 
-1244 AAEAIEASS
+1244 
-1253 GCFNPTAVSYS
+1253 
-1264 VKGLTFTAQ
+1264 

>member
-23 GAKDFTDNSKINYK
+23 GAKDFTDGSKINYK

-109 KEKIISG
+109 KEGIISG

-123 PAASLTGYAFMKMLL
+123 PANTLTGYAFMKMLL

-445 AEVKAVEVSGYK
+445 AEVKTVEVSGYK

-570 NTANEYTLYRIE
+570 NTANEYTLYAIE
-582 SKYDQKADSFSGI
+582 SKYNQKADSFSGKD
-595 TEVSV
+595 TVVSE

-605 PIMGT
+605 PIKGA
-610 KLNGVLA
+610 LSGVLA

-758 VVYGTGTK
+758 VVYGTGS
-766 ASDPI
+766 SDI
-771 KQSAGTLVLAAGNN
+771 KQSAGTLVLGAD
-785 STGKFVV
+785 KFVV

-813 DADYEVSANMTAKEL
+813 DAAYEVSANMTAKEL

-834 ADTYTY
+834 ANTYTY

-855 ELYVTVTAATTSN
+855 ELYVTVTAATASN
-868 SGNGSNSAKGEGSA
+868 GNNNQNTNTEAGTA
-882 TINYTVA
+882 TVDYTVA

-895 YTINY
+895 YKLNY
-900 TAPEYAA
+900 TAPSYVA
-907 DGAHATVK
+907 DNATVK
-915 VDVLANGKYFDT
+915 FDLDVYASGKFYDTISYQNGKK
-927 LTIAKDLKNGEF
+927 LSAGEF
-939 TYTGK
+939 TVT
-944 DSGYPDDEELTFEIF
+944 DRAFGYPDDEELTFEMSNISF
-959 SEEFDEVVVNYV
+959 SAVKVEYKGTGAKVTDQ
-971 DAAGKALTVGGDK
+971 DKTLTVGTDTLDFTLDTTATSGTVNYTVTQGKNTLK
-984 TAKFGSLKVDLT
+984 TGSINLSSDSKT
-996 SNDGTFKVTKV
+996 
-1007 DGASVSESL
+1007 VSESL
-1016 PTADITAGTGT
+1016 TITDDAAVVVTITGMDTLTELYKVTLPTVAGYTFSTIPAAAATTGVAAGTEVYVYVTADSAPAAYGVEVAVAGYDTVV
-1027 SLTVTAI
+1027 LT
-1034 DGTKAVTVTIDTTGL
+1034 D
-1049 TTKTY
+1049 TTKTQ
-1054 TVATI
+1054 VA
-1059 SSAKALSALYKTGTT
+1059 K
-1074 TLYTGD
+1074 
-1080 GAAITVTVAASKDS
+1080 ITMSKDVTLTATATAIAALAQD
-1094 GIKSGEKVGIEVT
+1094 GTAT
-1107 ASAVAKTSDPM
+1107 ASTDGK
-1118 KVTLNIGGT
+1118 
-1127 EFVLNCVN
+1127 
-1135 NATAV
+1135 
-1140 KASSTITVT
+1140 TITVKFNRDIADGAT
-1149 GDVAEPTVTKV
+1149 FTTDGDAVITGVTVSGKTATITLNNALATGKKITIGTVKDAVYAANTASGDVY
-1160 EKLATPTVTSITA
+1160 TA
-1173 VDALDNGYLDKATG
+1173 
-1187 AVDSI
+1187 
-1192 VVTFSEKVKAAP
+1192 
-1204 AISGTTLA
+1204 
-1212 FEAGVLAADGMSA
+1212 
-1225 TYAVTTG
+1225 
-1232 LANATATDTVTI
+1232 
-1244 AAEAIEASS
+1244 
-1253 GCFNPTAVSYS
+1253 
-1264 VKGLTFTAQ
+1264 

>member
-445 AEVKAVEVSGYK
+445 AEVKTVEVSGYK

-570 NTANEYTLYRIE
+570 NTANEYTLYAIE
-582 SKYDQKADSFSGI
+582 SKYNQKAASFSGKD
-595 TEVSV
+595 TVVSE

-605 PIMGT
+605 PIKGT
-610 KLNGVLA
+610 LNGVLA

-758 VVYGTGTK
+758 VVYGTGS
-766 ASDPI
+766 SDI
-771 KQSAGTLVLAAGNN
+771 KQSAGTLVLGAD
-785 STGKFVV
+785 KFVV

-834 ADTYTY
+834 ANTYTY

-855 ELYVTVTAATTSN
+855 ELYVTVTAATASN
-868 SGNGSNSAKGEGSA
+868 GNNNQNTNTEAGTA
-882 TINYTVA
+882 TVDYTVA

-895 YTINY
+895 YKLNY
-900 TAPEYAA
+900 TAPSYVA
-907 DGAHATVK
+907 DNATVK
-915 VDVLANGKYFDT
+915 FDLDVYASGKFYDTISYQNGKK
-927 LTIAKDLKNGEF
+927 LSAGEF
-939 TYTGK
+939 TVT
-944 DSGYPDDEELTFEIF
+944 DRAFGYPDDEELTFEMSNISF
-959 SEEFDEVVVNYV
+959 SAVKVEYKGTGAKVTGQD
-971 DAAGKALTVGGDK
+971 KTLTVGTDTLDFTLDTTATSGTVNYTVTQGKNTLK
-984 TAKFGSLKVDLT
+984 TDSIDLASDSKTVSNSLTITDDAAVVVTITGMDTLT
-996 SNDGTFKVTKV
+996 ELHKVT
-1007 DGASVSESL
+1007 L
-1016 PTADITAGTGT
+1016 PTVAGYTFSTIPAAAATTGVAVGT
-1027 SLTVTAI
+1027 EVYVYVTA
-1034 DGTKAVTVTIDTTGL
+1034 DSAPAAYGVEVAVAGYDTVVLTD
-1049 TTKTY
+1049 TTKTQ
-1054 TVATI
+1054 VAKITMSKDVTLTATATAI
-1059 SSAKALSALYKTGTT
+1059 AALAQ
-1074 TLYTGD
+1074 D
-1080 GAAITVTVAASKDS
+1080 GAA
-1094 GIKSGEKVGIEVT
+1094 T
-1107 ASAVAKTSDPM
+1107 ASTDGK
-1118 KVTLNIGGT
+1118 
-1127 EFVLNCVN
+1127 
-1135 NATAV
+1135 
-1140 KASSTITVT
+1140 TITVKFNRDIADGAT
-1149 GDVAEPTVTKV
+1149 FTTDGDAVITGVTVSGKTATITLNNALSSGKKITIGTVKDAVYAANTASGDVY
-1160 EKLATPTVTSITA
+1160 TA
-1173 VDALDNGYLDKATG
+1173 
-1187 AVDSI
+1187 
-1192 VVTFSEKVKAAP
+1192 
-1204 AISGTTLA
+1204 
-1212 FEAGVLAADGMSA
+1212 
-1225 TYAVTTG
+1225 
-1232 LANATATDTVTI
+1232 
-1244 AAEAIEASS
+1244 
-1253 GCFNPTAVSYS
+1253 
-1264 VKGLTFTAQ
+1264 

>member
-23 GAKDFTDNSKINYK
+23 GAKDFTDGSKINYK

-109 KEKIISG
+109 KEGIISG

-445 AEVKAVEVSGYK
+445 AEVKTVEVSGYK

-524 AKALANAIFADG
+524 AKALANAFFADG

-570 NTANEYTLYRIE
+570 NTANEYTLYAIE
-582 SKYDQKADSFSGI
+582 SKYNQKADSFSGKD
-595 TEVSV
+595 TVVSE

-605 PIMGT
+605 PIKGT
-610 KLNGVLA
+610 LNGVLA

-758 VVYGTGTK
+758 VVYGTGS
-766 ASDPI
+766 SDI
-771 KQSAGTLVLAAGNN
+771 KQSAGTLVLGAD
-785 STGKFVV
+785 KFVV

-834 ADTYTY
+834 ANTYTY

-855 ELYVTVTAATTSN
+855 ELYVTVTAATASN
-868 SGNGSNSAKGEGSA
+868 GNNNQNTNTEAGTA
-882 TINYTVA
+882 TVDYTVA

-895 YTINY
+895 YKLNY
-900 TAPEYAA
+900 TAPSYVA
-907 DGAHATVK
+907 DNATVK
-915 VDVLANGKYFDT
+915 FDLDVYASGKFYDTISYQNGKK
-927 LTIAKDLKNGEF
+927 LSAGEF
-939 TYTGK
+939 TVT
-944 DSGYPDDEELTFEIF
+944 DRAFGYPDDEELTFEMSNISF
-959 SEEFDEVVVNYV
+959 SAVKVEYKGTGAKVTGQDKTLTVDTDTLDFTLDTTATSGTVNYTV
-971 DAAGKALTVGGDK
+971 TQGKNTLKSGSINLSSDSK
-984 TAKFGSLKVDLT
+984 T
-996 SNDGTFKVTKV
+996 
-1007 DGASVSESL
+1007 VSESL
-1016 PTADITAGTGT
+1016 TITDDAAVVVTIEGMDKLTEMYKVTVPTVSGFTFTTVPAAAATTGVAAGTE
-1027 SLTVTAI
+1027 VY
-1034 DGTKAVTVTIDTTGL
+1034 V
-1049 TTKTY
+1049 Y
-1054 TVATI
+1054 
-1059 SSAKALSALYKTGTT
+1059 
-1074 TLYTGD
+1074 
-1080 GAAITVTVAASKDS
+1080 
-1094 GIKSGEKVGIEVT
+1094 VT
-1107 ASAVAKTSDPM
+1107 AS
-1118 KVTLNIGGT
+1118 
-1127 EFVLNCVN
+1127 
-1135 NATAV
+1135 
-1140 KASSTITVT
+1140 
-1149 GDVAEPTVTKV
+1149 
-1160 EKLATPTVTSITA
+1160 TA
-1173 VDALDNGYLDKATG
+1173 VDASVYGKEIAVAGYNTVLLTNADSTTEKKEVAKITVDK
-1187 AVDSI
+1187 D
-1192 VVTFSEKVKAAP
+1192 VTL
-1204 AISGTTLA
+1204 T
-1212 FEAGVLAADGMSA
+1212 
-1225 TYAVTTG
+1225 
-1232 LANATATDTVTI
+1232 ATATEIAKLAQDGAATASTDGKTITVKFNRDIADGATFTTDGDAVITGVTVSGKTATI
-1244 AAEAIEASS
+1244 TLNNALSS
-1253 GCFNPTAVSYS
+1253 GKKITIGTVKDAVYAANTASGDVY
-1264 VKGLTFTAQ
+1264 TA

>member
-23 GAKDFTDNSKINYK
+23 GAKDFTDSSKIQYA

-109 KEKIISG
+109 KEGIISG

-123 PAASLTGYAFMKMLL
+123 PANTLTGYAFMKMLL

-445 AEVKAVEVSGYK
+445 AEVKTVEVSGYK

-570 NTANEYTLYRIE
+570 NTANEYTLYAIE
-582 SKYDQKADSFSGI
+582 SKYNQKADSFSGKD
-595 TEVSV
+595 TVVSE

-605 PIMGT
+605 PIKGA
-610 KLNGVLA
+610 LSGVLA

-758 VVYGTGTK
+758 VVYGTGS
-766 ASDPI
+766 SDI
-771 KQSAGTLVLAAGNN
+771 KQSAGTLVLGAD
-785 STGKFVV
+785 KFVV

-813 DADYEVSANMTAKEL
+813 DAAYEVSANMTAKEL

-834 ADTYTY
+834 ANTYTY

-855 ELYVTVTAATTSN
+855 ELYVTVTAATASN
-868 SGNGSNSAKGEGSA
+868 GNNNQNTNTEAGTA
-882 TINYTVA
+882 TVDYTVA

-895 YTINY
+895 YKLNY
-900 TAPEYAA
+900 TAPSYVA
-907 DGAHATVK
+907 DNATVK
-915 VDVLANGKYFDT
+915 FDLDVYASGKFYDTISYQNGKK
-927 LTIAKDLKNGEF
+927 LSAGEF
-939 TYTGK
+939 TVT
-944 DSGYPDDEELTFEIF
+944 DRAFGYPDDEELTFEMSNISF
-959 SEEFDEVVVNYV
+959 SAVKVEYKGTGAKVTDQ
-971 DAAGKALTVGGDK
+971 DKTLTVGTDTLDFTLDTTATSGTVNYTVTQGKNTLK
-984 TAKFGSLKVDLT
+984 TGSINLSSDSKT
-996 SNDGTFKVTKV
+996 
-1007 DGASVSESL
+1007 VSESL
-1016 PTADITAGTGT
+1016 TITDDAAVVVTITGMDTLTELYKVTLPTVAGYTFSTIPAAAATTGVAAGTEVYVYVTADSAPAAYGVEVAVAGYDTVV
-1027 SLTVTAI
+1027 LT
-1034 DGTKAVTVTIDTTGL
+1034 D
-1049 TTKTY
+1049 TTKTQ
-1054 TVATI
+1054 VA
-1059 SSAKALSALYKTGTT
+1059 K
-1074 TLYTGD
+1074 
-1080 GAAITVTVAASKDS
+1080 ITMSKDVTLTATATAIAALAQD
-1094 GIKSGEKVGIEVT
+1094 GTAT
-1107 ASAVAKTSDPM
+1107 ASTDGK
-1118 KVTLNIGGT
+1118 
-1127 EFVLNCVN
+1127 
-1135 NATAV
+1135 
-1140 KASSTITVT
+1140 TITVKFNRDIADGAT
-1149 GDVAEPTVTKV
+1149 FTTDGDAVITGVTVSGKTATITLNNALATGKKITIGTVKDAVYAANTASGDVY
-1160 EKLATPTVTSITA
+1160 TA
-1173 VDALDNGYLDKATG
+1173 
-1187 AVDSI
+1187 
-1192 VVTFSEKVKAAP
+1192 
-1204 AISGTTLA
+1204 
-1212 FEAGVLAADGMSA
+1212 
-1225 TYAVTTG
+1225 
-1232 LANATATDTVTI
+1232 
-1244 AAEAIEASS
+1244 
-1253 GCFNPTAVSYS
+1253 
-1264 VKGLTFTAQ
+1264 

>member
-23 GAKDFTDNSKINYK
+23 GAKDFTDSTKIQYN

-445 AEVKAVEVSGYK
+445 AEVKTVEVSGYK

-570 NTANEYTLYRIE
+570 NTANEYTLYAIE
-582 SKYDQKADSFSGI
+582 SKYNQKADSFSGKD
-595 TEVSV
+595 TVVSE

-605 PIMGT
+605 PIKGT
-610 KLNGVLA
+610 LNGVLA

-758 VVYGTGTK
+758 VVYGTGS
-766 ASDPI
+766 SDI
-771 KQSAGTLVLAAGNN
+771 KQSAGTLVLGAD
-785 STGKFVV
+785 KFVV

-813 DADYEVSANMTAKEL
+813 DAAYEVSANMTAKEL

-855 ELYVTVTAATTSN
+855 ELYVTVTAATASN
-868 SGNGSNSAKGEGSA
+868 GNNNQNTNTEAGTA
-882 TINYTVA
+882 TVDYTVA

-895 YTINY
+895 YKLNY
-900 TAPEYAA
+900 TAPSYVA
-907 DGAHATVK
+907 DNATVK
-915 VDVLANGKYFDT
+915 FDLDVYASGKFYDTISYQNGKK
-927 LTIAKDLKNGEF
+927 LSAGEF
-939 TYTGK
+939 TVT
-944 DSGYPDDEELTFEIF
+944 DRAFGYPDDEELTFEMSNISF
-959 SEEFDEVVVNYV
+959 SAVKVEYKGTGAKVTGQD
-971 DAAGKALTVGGDK
+971 KTLTVGTDTLDFTLDT
-984 TAKFGSLKVDLT
+984 TAT
-996 SNDGTFKVTKV
+996 SGTVNY
-1007 DGASVSESL
+1007 
-1016 PTADITAGTGT
+1016 
-1027 SLTVTAI
+1027 TVTQGKNTLKTGSI
-1034 DGTKAVTVTIDTTGL
+1034 DLATSKVVSASGLTITDDAAVVVTIEGMDKL
-1049 TTKTY
+1049 TEMY
-1054 TVATI
+1054 
-1059 SSAKALSALYKTGTT
+1059 
-1074 TLYTGD
+1074 
-1080 GAAITVTVAASKDS
+1080 
-1094 GIKSGEKVGIEVT
+1094 
-1107 ASAVAKTSDPM
+1107 
-1118 KVTLNIGGT
+1118 KVTLPTVTGYTFSTIPAAAATTGVAAGT
-1127 EFVLNCVN
+1127 EVYVYVTADSAPAAYGVEVAVAGYDTVVLTDTTKAQVAKITMSKDVTLT
-1135 NATAV
+1135 ATATAIAALAQDGTAT
-1140 KASSTITVT
+1140 ASTDGKTITVKFNRDIADGAT
-1149 GDVAEPTVTKV
+1149 FTTDGDAVITGVTVSGKTATITLNNALATGKKITIGTVKDAVYAANTASGDVY
-1160 EKLATPTVTSITA
+1160 TA
-1173 VDALDNGYLDKATG
+1173 
-1187 AVDSI
+1187 
-1192 VVTFSEKVKAAP
+1192 
-1204 AISGTTLA
+1204 
-1212 FEAGVLAADGMSA
+1212 
-1225 TYAVTTG
+1225 
-1232 LANATATDTVTI
+1232 
-1244 AAEAIEASS
+1244 
-1253 GCFNPTAVSYS
+1253 
-1264 VKGLTFTAQ
+1264 

>member
-23 GAKDFTDNSKINYK
+23 GAKDFTDGSKINYK

-445 AEVKAVEVSGYK
+445 AEVKTVEVSGYK

-570 NTANEYTLYRIE
+570 NTANEYTLYAIE
-582 SKYDQKADSFSGI
+582 SKYNQKADSFSGKD
-595 TEVSV
+595 TVVSE

-605 PIMGT
+605 PIKGA
-610 KLNGVLA
+610 LNGVLA

-758 VVYGTGTK
+758 VVYGTGS
-766 ASDPI
+766 SDI
-771 KQSAGTLVLAAGNN
+771 KQSAGTLVLGAD
-785 STGKFVV
+785 KFVV

-813 DADYEVSANMTAKEL
+813 DAAYEVSANMTAKEL

-855 ELYVTVTAATTSN
+855 ELYVTVTAATASN
-868 SGNGSNSAKGEGSA
+868 GNNNQNTNTEAGTA
-882 TINYTVA
+882 TVDYTVA

-895 YTINY
+895 YKLNY
-900 TAPEYAA
+900 TAPSYVA
-907 DGAHATVK
+907 DNATVK
-915 VDVLANGKYFDT
+915 FDLDVYASGKFYDTISYQNGKK
-927 LTIAKDLKNGEF
+927 LSAGEF
-939 TYTGK
+939 TVT
-944 DSGYPDDEELTFEIF
+944 DRAFGYPDDEELTFEMSNISF
-959 SEEFDEVVVNYV
+959 SAVKVEYKGTGAKVTGQD
-971 DAAGKALTVGGDK
+971 KTLTVGTDTLDFTLDT
-984 TAKFGSLKVDLT
+984 TAT
-996 SNDGTFKVTKV
+996 SGTVNY
-1007 DGASVSESL
+1007 
-1016 PTADITAGTGT
+1016 
-1027 SLTVTAI
+1027 TVTQGKNTLKTGSI
-1034 DGTKAVTVTIDTTGL
+1034 DLATSKDVSVTGL
-1049 TTKTY
+1049 TITDDAAVVVTITGMDALTEQYKVTLPTVAGYTFSTIPAAAATTGVAVGTEVYVYVTADSAPAAYGVEVAVAGYDTVVLTDTTKTQ
-1054 TVATI
+1054 VAKITMSKDVTLTATATAI
-1059 SSAKALSALYKTGTT
+1059 AALAQ
-1074 TLYTGD
+1074 D
-1080 GAAITVTVAASKDS
+1080 GAA
-1094 GIKSGEKVGIEVT
+1094 T
-1107 ASAVAKTSDPM
+1107 ASTDGK
-1118 KVTLNIGGT
+1118 
-1127 EFVLNCVN
+1127 
-1135 NATAV
+1135 
-1140 KASSTITVT
+1140 TITVKFNRDIADGAT
-1149 GDVAEPTVTKV
+1149 FTTDGDAVITGVTVSGKTATITLNNALATGKKITIGTVKDAVYAANTASGDVY
-1160 EKLATPTVTSITA
+1160 TA
-1173 VDALDNGYLDKATG
+1173 
-1187 AVDSI
+1187 
-1192 VVTFSEKVKAAP
+1192 
-1204 AISGTTLA
+1204 
-1212 FEAGVLAADGMSA
+1212 
-1225 TYAVTTG
+1225 
-1232 LANATATDTVTI
+1232 
-1244 AAEAIEASS
+1244 
-1253 GCFNPTAVSYS
+1253 
-1264 VKGLTFTAQ
+1264 

>member
-280 PDATFTK
+280 PDVTFTK

-445 AEVKAVEVSGYK
+445 AEVKTVEVSGYK

-570 NTANEYTLYRIE
+570 NTANEYTLYAIE
-582 SKYDQKADSFSGI
+582 SKYNQKADSFSGKD
-595 TEVSV
+595 TVVSE

-605 PIMGT
+605 PIKGT
-610 KLNGVLA
+610 LNGVLA

-758 VVYGTGTK
+758 VVYGTGS
-766 ASDPI
+766 SDI
-771 KQSAGTLVLAAGNN
+771 KQSAGTLVLGAD
-785 STGKFVV
+785 KFVV

-834 ADTYTY
+834 ANTYTY

-855 ELYVTVTAATTSN
+855 ELYVTVTAATASN
-868 SGNGSNSAKGEGSA
+868 GNNNQNTNTEAGTA
-882 TINYTVA
+882 TVDYTVA

-895 YTINY
+895 YKLNY
-900 TAPEYAA
+900 TAPSYVA
-907 DGAHATVK
+907 DNATVK
-915 VDVLANGKYFDT
+915 FDLDVYASGKFYDTISYQNGKK
-927 LTIAKDLKNGEF
+927 LSAGEF
-939 TYTGK
+939 TVT
-944 DSGYPDDEELTFEIF
+944 DRAFGYPDDEELTFEMSNISF
-959 SEEFDEVVVNYV
+959 SAVKVEYKGTGAKVTGQD
-971 DAAGKALTVGGDK
+971 KTLTVGTDTLDFTLDT
-984 TAKFGSLKVDLT
+984 TAT
-996 SNDGTFKVTKV
+996 SGTVNY
-1007 DGASVSESL
+1007 
-1016 PTADITAGTGT
+1016 
-1027 SLTVTAI
+1027 TVTQGKNTLKTGSINLA
-1034 DGTKAVTVTIDTTGL
+1034 TSKVVSVTGL
-1049 TTKTY
+1049 TITDDAA
-1054 TVATI
+1054 VVVTI
-1059 SSAKALSALYKTGTT
+1059 EGMDKLTELYKVTLPTVTGYTFSTIPAAAATT
-1074 TLYTGD
+1074 GVAAGTEVYVYVTADSTPAAYGVEVAVAGYDTVVLTNTNKAQVAKITMSKDVTLTATATAIAALAQD
-1080 GAAITVTVAASKDS
+1080 GAA
-1094 GIKSGEKVGIEVT
+1094 T
-1107 ASAVAKTSDPM
+1107 ASTDGK
-1118 KVTLNIGGT
+1118 
-1127 EFVLNCVN
+1127 
-1135 NATAV
+1135 
-1140 KASSTITVT
+1140 TITVKFNRDIADGAT
-1149 GDVAEPTVTKV
+1149 FTTDGDAVITGVTVSGKTATITLNNALSSGKKITIGTVKDAVYAANTASGDVY
-1160 EKLATPTVTSITA
+1160 TA
-1173 VDALDNGYLDKATG
+1173 
-1187 AVDSI
+1187 
-1192 VVTFSEKVKAAP
+1192 
-1204 AISGTTLA
+1204 
-1212 FEAGVLAADGMSA
+1212 
-1225 TYAVTTG
+1225 
-1232 LANATATDTVTI
+1232 
-1244 AAEAIEASS
+1244 
-1253 GCFNPTAVSYS
+1253 
-1264 VKGLTFTAQ
+1264 